1 MSSASRQHK
10 KKKNKFGATSPP
22 FIDYLKEI
30 LRRYPDGGQI
40 LKELI
45 QNADDAGA
53 SRVVFIHDERH
64 YETQSLWT
72 EELGKYQGPALYAFN
87 DAAFTEEDWEGIQ
100 RVGRSIKQ
108 DDPTKVGRFGI
119 GFNSV
124 YHITDLPCVFSSE
137 HLAIFDPQK
146 KMFGDDEEGYRWSL
160 NDEEDRKSLL
170 NLRDQ
175 FQPFQNVVSH
185 VDSCSWEKVI
195 SEEQYFKGTLF
206 RFPLRNEASEISDNL
221 YDSSKVTQLF
231 DSFIADADIS
241 LLFLRNVS
249 SITLL
254 HIDTNGFCNNRL
266 KVSASN
272 QFNNDLSHVK
282 QESFDRKTCFKT
294 VSHIPHQME
303 GTRSQW
309 LVTSC
314 LLKHGYKPEIDSLAS
329 KLSFY
334 PQVDAAFRIDE
345 DRSHCNGRLS
355 CFLPLPNNE
364 SNKTGLPIH
373 INACFGLTD
382 NRRFIKWQEE
392 DQKNDESAK
401 WNELLIKDILPHVY
415 LMMILD
421 AIQLS
426 RNSTLPA
433 ATVYNLWPDL
443 SKTVHK
449 DRWHEVATDTL
460 KGLFEYKIFHLA
472 KDEKIW
478 VSPSEAVFPVNNICS
493 DTMSAVSRLLIAE
506 GENLVTV
513 PEHVLKDVPEIFPE
527 IDKLTWVSP
536 SYVRNVLHR
545 SKAENLSKDDR
556 YSLLELALS
565 DEKYTEL
572 QGLKLLPLSDGT
584 FTSFS
589 NEEQNTVLIDNEKFS
604 RTLLPFSTERFIPN
618 DLSYVCIMQLMKL
631 ATKSTYNIINLNA
644 NHVVALTKK
653 HLPMDWK
660 VTQDH
665 VTWNTEDDHHPPKS
679 WLSEFWKFLR
689 TEWNELNDF
698 IDIPLIPLEPLQSS
712 GNSILLA
719 RLQRNTT
726 LIFQSSGVSSL
737 SDHVQNV
744 LRMVGCTVIKRDECL
759 RHHDIERYVL
769 PASPRSVLQVFV
781 NSHRDQVIKGIDSG
795 SSREKEELKVYLS
808 SLDSLSNAER
818 NLLSMLPIFRMMSG
832 KYVAVQ
838 SKQAVVSTTK
848 PAIPDDLPMPETIVQ
863 CANEADRRL
872 LTLLNIE
879 LLDAAKLAVRL
890 VDCIEAAFFQK
901 GEEQTVM
908 TWILNNGSILL
919 SQSKQLLMKTK
930 NLKFIETTHGE
941 RKQASD
947 VFDPRN
953 RIFQDLFEADFFP
966 SPIYTK
972 TQEMLQSLKS
982 IGLKTEQKDIS
993 TENTL
998 QVINHVEKL
1007 HVHSPDKAFKKA
1019 HTLVR
1024 VLNENDFLSK
1034 FTKAQIEELK
1044 QRQWVPCEN
1053 PKFLNGSICRN
1064 HKRGLYKP
1072 TDVRDS
1078 KYSSIVG
1085 YVMPLT
1091 SELTGHVCKNLG
1103 LHEPP
1108 PAEKVLENLS
1118 ALRSMANPNSDFQF
1132 KTELH
1137 NIYKFMQD
1145 NMRNFTDLIDSKGI
1159 PWIWNNSEFVC
1170 PGDIVLAYPPELD
1183 LSPYI
1188 KKVPEEFLQYEILL
1202 TKFGVKKTLS
1212 DAEIEDILH
1221 DIKQRIDCRDPSH
1234 GDLTELK
1241 VSVAILD
1248 WMRKNEKL
1256 LKDTTPVP
1264 VVAQSHNF
1272 TLQAL
1277 SKTVFCDI
1285 SAEGLD
1291 DLIQDDEEFYVI
1303 HEEVLPI
1310 TAKWLKVPFLSTRI
1324 LKPQLIQAEEDSF
1337 GIEQCGQSEPIT
1349 QRIKNILKEYD
1360 EESDIFKELL
1370 QNAEDAGATTCKF
1383 LLDFRK
1389 HKDPPETLFDHGMA
1403 LCNGPCLW
1411 IFNNELFSEE
1421 DWRNIVKVG
1430 SASKEKKVEMIGKFG
1445 LGFNAVYHVSD
1456 IPSILSGKSLLIL
1469 DPNVSHLEKHILSYG
1484 NPGIKLDPFQERL
1497 FKRFPGQ
1504 LKSYEGIFDCDL
1516 SVENSKKAYNGTL
1529 IKLPFRTL
1537 EEANKS
1543 EISSKVFDE
1552 ERIRSF
1558 INHLTDNSQTHLLFL
1573 KSIRSMS
1580 LQIIPENAPTPP
1592 RNNQIQT
1599 TLKISREVMNSF
1611 AVSNDTLLQEIENT
1625 FGNSDIKCLNIIDVK
1640 RAHIVKIVQENSDKS
1655 LTQYWL
1661 LYSCFGTQESLQMYQ
1676 RRTEQDHVFSFPIGG
1691 IAVPLHKE
1699 AKTNTWSPDESLFGQ
1714 AFCFLPLS
1722 VDTGLPVHVNGT
1734 FAVTSNRKSLWEK
1747 GVKSEWNK
1755 ALMKDA
1761 VTSAYITTLLEL
1773 KKMAQNGHIQ
1783 NYSFHTF
1790 WPNIET
1796 VSKAFLPMVE
1806 SFYSAVVENANGKS
1820 LELFSNGHNWCSID
1834 NVRFLNPKIEQSRV
1848 IGDIAMKVF
1857 LSLGASYSSV
1867 VSLPSWVRQSFIDC
1881 GFEPEIKQR
1890 TINWPEFYYIV
1901 FENLSSVDTHSRNT
1915 LVLNAIHLNDP
1926 AVDDLLK
1933 SYPCIPTQSCKKL
1946 QLIKRLVNPSGKIAC
1961 LYELKEGRFL
1971 AGTENDFLLPKIIQR
1986 LSELGMLSDHLPV
1999 EDIIER
2005 AAKISSVWQ
2014 QDQSEYRKRLQCLL
2028 ESMKD
2033 SSEDVNSLHWHTL
2046 SQIPFLPALV
2056 PLVQQNMNTTVL
2068 KKPSEVY
2075 DDSCRNL
2082 VSMTEF
2088 TVDHSK
2094 LQKYNY
2100 DPVLQKLGV
2109 LTNPPVETVLQQ
2121 LLKAHQHC
2129 NAFQK
2134 TTLFNM
2140 AHSCYEYLNNY
2151 LFEQKNPNPII
2162 EHAKS
2167 FPFIFIED
2175 HFVNVRSVAK
2185 SEEFEEKP
2193 YLYVLPVIFYKFERL
2208 WHYLGIKKHFTKEQF
2223 VSALNEIKALNGSQP
2238 LSMSDLHKCVTIL
2251 IKGLYKIK
2259 EEKLTNCLI
2268 PDKRGVLTS
2277 SKELRFNDS
2286 PWMPVSAGVKLVHDL
2301 ISRSVACH
2309 FGVMTTRH
2317 HTLKNHLV
2325 GEFSFHVQEFGQ
2337 TEKLTVRIKNIID
2350 AYPSKKDILKELIQN
2365 ADDAEATEIH
2375 FVWDKRKHKT
2385 EKIFGKKWELVQ
2397 GPALCVYNNRTFT
2410 DDDLQGIQQLGEGG
2424 KHGSLGRT
2432 GKYGLG
2438 FNSVYHLTDCPS
2450 ILTGDKLLCISDPN
2464 LKYVEHATKQSP
2476 GCKFSMEDE
2485 FKKSFEDV
2493 YHTFLPEMFALN
2505 SGTMFRLPLRTEKMA
2520 EKSEISRHAVTDR
2533 DMEELKSALTEDPEG
2548 LILFL
2553 KHITKIQFLEIS
2565 EDGTQTKCLFGVEK
2579 TYPEKSMES
2588 KENFH
2593 SHVRESLMSGTAEP
2607 CKTIYIMKISSG
2619 NNQSQWVIA
2628 ESFGFSKQIHER
2640 KNKQDHFKVPQ
2651 AALAACWESS
2661 FNHTFTGR
2669 AFCCLPLPGETGLP
2683 VHVNANFEVD
2693 SSRRDLWKED
2703 GNSLKTE
2710 WNQSLKI
2717 NIISPLY
2724 ADLLLRLCSVIK
2736 KDTPTTLVFL
2746 KSQLETSFLNYFPCI
2761 SQKVDKVWHEMIH
2774 EVYRSIS
2781 RCDLPVI
2788 PTVHAVSVESS
2799 HLSLQ
2804 KYTVTWCS
2812 PSDPHSADCPYF
2824 STDDHEGIFEILDD
2838 IAMKLVPN
2846 TCKVNEIKKTFKSAG
2861 VNVTEVSPSTV
2872 INFLKQ
2878 RSLNDPSETTSGLP
2892 LPISQTLIKNKRRC
2906 SKLLSFCLTNA
2917 NEKNVH
2923 YLNGLPLLLT
2933 EDQVLR
2939 VFDSKSPKL
2948 ISRFSSL
2955 FQGHHKLFADNEVIR
2970 NHIQILQKGNYI
2982 KGLTIAM
2989 AAQYLKGK
2997 LEQLL
3002 SQSLPDQRCQLY
3014 KAETET
3020 VKWLKTLWSF
3030 FEDQEQFYQNENMN
3044 VYSEIKKHF
3053 DDSPILP
3060 VICPSQNNTHF
3071 LQTMGNVSKVILKP
3085 DEKIAS
3091 ILLKLGFMKLNISF
3105 FIDFKDLLFKYMN
3118 PELLQTR
3125 DSSAVLEEVC
3135 HVPHSQFEKLSTDE
3149 CVDLQRFLQNG
3160 IRDSNKRSRHVG
3172 MLKSLPLFESIT
3184 GKKERIDLH
3193 RMIFI
3198 LNTEH
3203 QNDFPNL
3210 YHVDGCD
3217 CIFLKHSWIN
3227 LELSEILSIRILDDL
3242 EFCVRFI
3249 LPSVHIMKEAKLLD
3263 FMRLLVKFRPV
3274 DCRIVSALR
3283 DVRFIRDI
3291 HGSLQVAS
3299 YFYDYS
3305 VPLYRV
3311 MLPKERFVPKKFWDN
3326 FQGKLIEA
3334 HHLLKDLGLKHEVSD
3349 EQIIQFS
3356 KQIESET
3363 RGNTPLDVLK
3373 ERSNLLFR
3381 IVLSK
3386 SNHKNSNLLNRVAN
3400 IKFIFPVQIQKTL
3413 CDYHKAFAQERE
3425 VVAISG
3431 SLINR
3436 DSDHHYL
3443 IWTSMPILPS
3453 EHFSPHLIM
3462 KLKDVGALETPPL
3475 GQIAANLKNI
3485 CTSQC
3490 HTDTLLETR
3499 NKVFS
3504 KSYAYLQSI
3513 NFDASLFSDLPI
3525 ILVENRTKLVKAKQT
3540 ALVINDDLEFRP
3552 YLYRIPSK
3560 YMKYEDFFRKIG
3572 VKERP
3577 TVNQYITVL
3586 QEIYSD
3592 SSDKES
3598 LQPNQQKAVKRVVQ
3612 QLFCLL
3618 KEEQNKTSFRNNP
3631 LYLPSTDG
3639 RLYESNTLFFNDTV
3653 FQPARLEGPLETKLK
3668 LLEKLNCCH
3677 LGSDHYEHQTLLQ
3690 LLPQQVRPKL
3700 LSDVVSENLEET
3712 SVQYCD
3718 EGGCEFSGWFD
3729 KHLSSAAFLHG
3740 LVCLIREDSK
3750 GGISQSKAA
3759 GKCEEIFSKIQII
3772 CCKTLQTKLLLNHEP
3787 IEGSKFE
3794 TDVYVKRRKD
3804 GCNFYL
3810 KHNDDMVPKVVN
3822 EVNMCLTKEI
3832 NALLKNCL
3840 TTSSLPVLG
3849 HLLLCDNMKDVEKTL
3864 ANHGIHNSG
3873 LEEGHDALPK
3883 PGCLIP
3889 EEWHDCLDMN
3899 FLNNFESGEYV
3910 GFSKDEFGEYFYAIV
3925 INRLDDPLGQIRQF
3939 PARYKIQVGIDD
3951 FIEVS
3956 SLDLYQFKREKKATV
3971 STRSTFTDIERL
3983 LASRPPPNTGSTCTA
3998 IKRLLASRPPPNTGS
4013 TCTAIEHLLASR
4025 PPPNTGST
4033 CTDIE
4038 RLLLSRPPPKTFFP
4052 GTFEEIKR
4060 EIDRS
4065 LNEIWNMSN
4074 EDKQKAIKRLYLRW
4088 HPDKNPGNEELAH
4101 EAFKYLQKRIEEL
4114 QKGKPAHS
4122 TSSTWRDFRD
4132 FYDTWN
4138 TEAGRHRRGRERF
4151 YQNYSRRHY
4160 NFWSYHRETPRP
4172 NRGEA
4177 KRWYEQA
4184 QCDIRAA
4191 HNDTGGDCSEWSLFK
4206 VHQAVEKALIAA
4218 MYRRSGEHPKNC
4230 SITSLAQQV
4239 SHYSSQLTDLPNTVR
4254 QLTELGVDGKKTQ
4267 YPNYHQFPHIPN
4279 KQFSVDNARSA
4290 LDIATKLL
4298 EKIEEYIS

>member
-1 MSSASRQHK
+1 M
-10 KKKNKFGATSPP
+10 
-22 FIDYLKEI
+22 
-30 LRRYPDGGQI
+30 
-40 LKELI
+40 
-45 QNADDAGA
+45 
-53 SRVVFIHDERH
+53 RH
-64 YETQSLWT
+64 LTI
-72 EELGKYQGPALYAFN
+72 GPALYAFN
-87 DAAFTEEDWEGIQ
+87 DAAFTKKDWEGIQ

-146 KMFGDDEEGYRWSL
+146 KMFGEDEEGYRWSL
-160 NDEEDRKSLL
+160 NDEEDRESLL

-175 FQPFQNVVSH
+175 FQPFQSVVSQ
-185 VDSCSWEKVI
+185 VNSCSWEKVI

-221 YDSSKVTQLF
+221 YDSKKVTQLF

-254 HIDTNGFCNNRL
+254 HIDTKGFCNNRL
-266 KVSASN
+266 KVSVSLKQH
-272 QFNNDLSHVK
+272 QFDTDLSHVK
-282 QESFDRKTCFKT
+282 QESFDKKTCFKT
-294 VSHIPHQME
+294 VSHISHQME
-303 GTRSQW
+303 ETKSQW
-309 LVTSC
+309 LVTTC

-329 KLSFY
+329 KLNFCS
-334 PQVDAAFRIDE
+334 QADAAFRLDE
-345 DRSHCNGRLS
+345 DRSLCNGRLS

-401 WNELLIKDILPHVY
+401 WNELLVKDILPHVY

-426 RNSTLPA
+426 QKSTLSA

-460 KGLFEYKIFHLA
+460 NGLIEYKIFHLA
-472 KDEKIW
+472 KDKKIW
-478 VSPSEAVFPVNNICS
+478 VSPSDAVFPVNNICS

-506 GENLVTV
+506 GENLVTL
-513 PEHVLKDVPEIFPE
+513 PEHVLKDVQEIFPE
-527 IDKLTWVSP
+527 SDTLTWVTP
-536 SYVRNVLHR
+536 SYVRDVLHR
-545 SKAENLSKDDR
+545 SKVGNLSKDDK
-556 YSLLELALS
+556 YSLLEFALS

-589 NEEQNTVLIDNEKFS
+589 NRVQDTVLIDNEKFP
-604 RTLLPFSTERFIPN
+604 RTLLPFCKERFLPN
-618 DLSYVCIMQLMKL
+618 DLSHFCTMQLRKL
-631 ATKSTYNIINLNA
+631 STQSTYNIINLDA
-644 NHVVALTKK
+644 EHVVALTKK

-660 VTQDH
+660 VSQGY
-665 VTWNTEDDHHPPKS
+665 VTWKTAEDHHPPKS
-679 WLSEFWKFLR
+679 WLAEFWKFLS
-689 TEWNELNDF
+689 TELIELNSF
-698 IDIPLIPLEPLQSS
+698 IDVPLIPLEPLQSS
-712 GNSILLA
+712 GSSVLLA
-719 RLQRNTT
+719 RFQNNTT
-726 LIFQSSGVSSL
+726 LIFQSSTASSL
-737 SDHVQNV
+737 SNHVQKV
-744 LRMVGCTVIKRDECL
+744 LRMVGCTVIKRDGCL
-759 RHHDIERYVL
+759 KHHDIERYVL

-781 NSHRDQVIKGIDSG
+781 NSHRDQVIKGIASA
-795 SSREKEELKVYLS
+795 SSPEKEELKMYLS
-808 SLDSLSNAER
+808 SLNSLSNAEK

-838 SKQAVVSTTK
+838 SKQAVVSTTN
-848 PAIPDDLPMPETIVQ
+848 PAIPKDLPMPETIVQ

-872 LTLLNIE
+872 LSLLNIE
-879 LLDAAKLAVRL
+879 LLDAAKVAVRL
-890 VDCIEAAFFQK
+890 VDCIERASFK
-901 GEEQTVM
+901 KNEEQTVI
-908 TWILNNGSILL
+908 TWILNNGNILL
-919 SQSKQLLMKTK
+919 SQNEQLLTKTK
-930 NLKFIETTHGE
+930 SLKFIETTHGE
-941 RKQASD
+941 NKQASN

-953 RIFQDLFEADFFP
+953 RTFQDLFEADFFP
-966 SPIYTK
+966 PPIYTK
-972 TQEMLQSLKS
+972 TQEMLQSLQRL
-982 IGLKTEQKDIS
+982 GLKTEQKEIS
-993 TENTL
+993 TENIL
-998 QVINHVEKL
+998 QVINHIEEL
-1007 HVHSPDKAFKKA
+1007 CDHSPDKAFKKA

-1024 VLNENDFLSK
+1024 VLNENNFLSK

-1044 QRQWVPCEN
+1044 QRQWVPCQN
-1053 PKFLNGSICRN
+1053 PKYLNGSICKN
-1064 HKRGLYKP
+1064 PNRGLYKP
-1072 TDVRDS
+1072 AEVRDS

-1103 LHEPP
+1103 LYDPP
-1108 PAEKVLENLS
+1108 PAEKVLENLT
-1118 ALRSMANPNSDFQF
+1118 AMRSMVSPNSDFQF
-1132 KTELH
+1132 KTKLH
-1137 NIYKFMQD
+1137 NIYTFMQD
-1145 NMRNFTDLIDSKGI
+1145 NMRNFTNLLDTKSI
-1159 PWIWNNSEFVC
+1159 PWIWNKSEFVC

-1188 KKVPEEFLQYEILL
+1188 KKVPEEFLQYENLL

-1212 DAEIEDILH
+1212 DEEIEDILQ
-1221 DIKQRIDCRDPSH
+1221 DIKQRIDCRYPLH
-1234 GDLTELK
+1234 GNLTELK
-1241 VSVAILD
+1241 VSIAILD

-1256 LKDTTPVP
+1256 LKDSTPVP
-1264 VVAQSHNF
+1264 VKTQNQNF
-1272 TLQAL
+1272 TLQSL

-1285 SAEGLD
+1285 SADGLD
-1291 DLIQDDEEFYVI
+1291 DLKQDNEEFYVI

-1310 TAKWLKVPFLSTRI
+1310 TARWLKVPFLSTRI
-1324 LKPQLIQAEEDSF
+1324 LKPQFIQAEQDSF

-1370 QNAEDAGATTCKF
+1370 QNAEDARATMCKF

-1389 HKDPPETLFDHGMA
+1389 HKDPPDTLFDDGMA

-1430 SASKEKKVEMIGKFG
+1430 SASKENKVEMIGKFG

-1469 DPNVSHLEKHILSYG
+1469 DPNVTHLEKHILSKG

-1497 FKRFPGQ
+1497 YKRFPGQ
-1504 LKSYEGIFDCDL
+1504 FKSYEGIFDCDL
-1516 SVENSKKAYNGTL
+1516 SVQNSKKAYNGTL
-1529 IKLPFRTL
+1529 IKLPFRTV

-1543 EISSKVFDE
+1543 EISSKVYDE

-1558 INHLTDNSQTHLLFL
+1558 KNHLTDNSQTHLLFL
-1573 KSIRSMS
+1573 KSITSLS
-1580 LQIIPENAPTPP
+1580 LQIVPENASTPP
-1592 RNNQIQT
+1592 WNDEIQT
-1599 TLKISREVMNSF
+1599 LLKISREVMNSF
-1611 AVSNDTLLQEIENT
+1611 PVSNDTCLQEIENT
-1625 FGNSDIKCLNIIDVK
+1625 FRNGDIKCHNITEVSN
-1640 RAHIVKIVQENSDKS
+1640 AHIVKIVQEHSEKS

-1661 LYSCFGTQESLQMYQ
+1661 LYSCFGTQESLQMFQ
-1676 RRTEQDHVFSFPIGG
+1676 RRNEQEHVFSFPIGG
-1691 IAVPLHKE
+1691 IAVPLHRE
-1699 AKTNTWSPDESLFGQ
+1699 VKTNAWSPDENLFGQ

-1722 VDTGLPVHVNGT
+1722 IGTGLPVHVNGN

-1755 ALMKDA
+1755 ALLKDA

-1773 KKMAQNGHIQ
+1773 KKMSQNGHIQ

-1790 WPNIET
+1790 WPNTQT

-1806 SFYSAVVENANGKS
+1806 SFYSALVQNANGKS
-1820 LELFSNGHNWCSID
+1820 LELFSNGQIWCSMD
-1834 NVRFLNPKIEQSRV
+1834 KVRFLHQKIEGNQV
-1848 IGDIAMKVF
+1848 IRDIAMKVL

-1867 VSLPSWVRQSFIDC
+1867 VSLPSWVRQSLIDC
-1881 GFEPEIKQR
+1881 GFKTEIKQR
-1890 TINWPEFYYIV
+1890 TINWPEFYNII
-1901 FENLSSVDTHSRNT
+1901 FKNLSAVNTQSRNT
-1915 LVLNAIHLNDP
+1915 LVLNAIDLNDA

-1946 QLIKRLVNPSGKIAC
+1946 QFIKRLVNPSGKVAC

-1971 AGTENDFLLPKIIQR
+1971 EGTANDFLSPKRIQR
-1986 LSELGMLSDHLPV
+1986 LSDLGMLSDRLPL

-2005 AAKISSVWQ
+2005 AGKISSVWQ
-2014 QDQSEYRKRLQCLL
+2014 QDKSKCHKHLQCLL

-2033 SSEDVNSLHWHTL
+2033 SSEDVNSLHWQTL

-2056 PLVQQNMNTTVL
+2056 PLVQQNKKATVL

-2075 DDSCRNL
+2075 SDICHNL
-2082 VSMTEF
+2082 VSLTGF
-2088 TVDHSK
+2088 TVDHSN
-2094 LQKYNY
+2094 LQIHNY
-2100 DPVLQKLGV
+2100 VPVLQKLRV
-2109 LTNPPVETVLQQ
+2109 LTNPPVETVLHQ

-2129 NAFQK
+2129 NAFEK
-2134 TTLFNM
+2134 TTLFSI
-2140 AHSCYEYLNNY
+2140 AQSCYEYLNDY
-2151 LFEQKNPNPII
+2151 LLEQKDPNPII
-2162 EHAKS
+2162 GHAKS

-2175 HFVNVRSVAK
+2175 HFVNVRSVARSK
-2185 SEEFEEKP
+2185 EFEEKP
-2193 YLYVLPVIFYKFERL
+2193 YLYVLPVIFSKFERL
-2208 WHYLGIKKHFTKEQF
+2208 WDCLGVNKHFTKEQF
-2223 VSALNEIKALNGSQP
+2223 VAALNEIKALYGSQP

-2251 IKGLYKIK
+2251 MKGLYKIK
-2259 EEKLTNCLI
+2259 DEKLTNCLI

-2277 SKELRFNDS
+2277 SRELRFNDS
-2286 PWMPVSAGVKLVHDL
+2286 PWMPVSAGVKLTHDL
-2301 ISRSVACH
+2301 IPRSVACH

-2317 HTLKNHLV
+2317 HTLKSHLV
-2325 GEFSFHVQEFGQ
+2325 SGFSLHAEEFGQ
-2337 TEKLTVRIKNIID
+2337 SEKLTVRIKNIID

-2365 ADDAEATEIH
+2365 ADDAQATEIH
-2375 FVWDKRKHKT
+2375 FVWDKRRHKT

-2397 GPALCVYNNRTFT
+2397 GPALCVYNNRTFS
-2410 DDDLQGIQQLGEGG
+2410 DADMKGIQHLGEGG
-2424 KHGSLGRT
+2424 KHGTLGRT

-2450 ILTGDKLLCISDPN
+2450 ILTGDKWLCISDPN
-2464 LKYVEHATKQSP
+2464 LKYVEGITKQSP
-2476 GCKFSMEDE
+2476 GCMFSIDDE
-2485 FKKSFEDV
+2485 LKTSFEDV

-2520 EKSEISRHAVTDR
+2520 ETSEISRHTVTDH
-2533 DMEELKSALTEDPEG
+2533 DMKELCCALTEDAEG
-2548 LILFL
+2548 LIVFL

-2565 EDGTQTKCLFGVEK
+2565 ENGKEK
-2579 TYPEKSMES
+2579 KSYFLIEKKYTEKSMVS

-2593 SHVRESLMSGTAEP
+2593 RHVRESLMSGTAEP
-2607 CKTIYIMKISSG
+2607 CTSIYGMQLSSG
-2619 NNQSQWVIA
+2619 NKQSQWVIA
-2628 ESFGFSKQIHER
+2628 ESFGFSKQIDEQ
-2640 KNKQDHFKVPQ
+2640 KNKQDHFKVPE
-2651 AALAACWESS
+2651 AALAACWKSS
-2661 FNHTFTGR
+2661 FNPTFTGR
-2669 AFCCLPLPGETGLP
+2669 AFCSLPLPGQTGLP

-2703 GNSLKTE
+2703 GDSLKTE
-2710 WNQSLKI
+2710 WNQSLKV

-2724 ADLLLRLCSVIK
+2724 ADLLLRLCSVMK
-2736 KDTPTTLVFL
+2736 KDTPAALVFL
-2746 KSQLETSFLNYFPCI
+2746 KSQLESSCLNYFPCI
-2761 SQKVDKVWHEMIH
+2761 SPGVDKVWHEMIH
-2774 EVYRSIS
+2774 EVYKSIGQ
-2781 RCDLPVI
+2781 RDLPVI
-2788 PTVHAVSVESS
+2788 PTVHAVSESS

-2812 PSDPHSADCPYF
+2812 PSKPHSENCPYF
-2824 STDDHEGIFEILDD
+2824 TSNENDRIFEILDD
-2838 IAMKLVPN
+2838 VGMKLVPN
-2846 TCKVNEIKKTFKSAG
+2846 SYKMHEIKDNFKSAG
-2861 VNVTEVSPSTV
+2861 VNVTEVSASTV
-2872 INFLKQ
+2872 MNFLKQ
-2878 RSLNDPSETTSGLP
+2878 RSLNDPSQTTSDLP
-2892 LPISQTLIKNKRRC
+2892 LPINQTWIKDKKRC

-2917 NEKNVH
+2917 DEKNVH
-2923 YLNGLPLLLT
+2923 DINGLPLLLT
-2933 EDQVLR
+2933 QDQMLR

-2955 FQGHHKLFADNEVIR
+2955 FQGHQEMFADGDVNRDHV
-2970 NHIQILQKGNYI
+2970 QILHKGKFI
-2982 KGLTIAM
+2982 KDLTIDI
-2989 AAQYLKGK
+2989 AATYLKPE
-2997 LEQLL
+2997 LTELL
-3002 SQSLPDQRCQLY
+3002 SQSLPDQMCQLF

-3020 VKWLKTLWSF
+3020 IKWLKTLWRF
-3030 FEDQEQFYQNENMN
+3030 FDDQEKSYQNESLN
-3044 VYSEIKKHF
+3044 VFSEIKKHF
-3053 DDSPILP
+3053 ENSPILP
-3060 VICPSQNNTHF
+3060 VICPSLNNTCF
-3071 LQTMGNVSKVILKP
+3071 LQTMGNISKVIQYQN
-3085 DEKIAS
+3085 EKIAS
-3091 ILLKLGFMKLNISF
+3091 ILIKLGFMKLDLSF
-3105 FIDFKDLLFKYMN
+3105 FSDLTLEFRLKYIH
-3118 PELLQTR
+3118 PELLQTG
-3125 DSSAVLEEVC
+3125 DSSAVLGQVY
-3135 HVPHSQFEKLSTDE
+3135 HVSHSQFEKLSKEE
-3149 CVDLQRFLQNG
+3149 CVDLQCFLQHG
-3160 IRDSNKRSRHVG
+3160 IRDSNNKSQHVW

-3184 GKKERIDLH
+3184 GKRKKIDSH

-3198 LNTEH
+3198 LNSLHYT
-3203 QNDFPNL
+3203 DFPKL
-3210 YHVDGCD
+3210 YQVEGCD
-3217 CIFLKHSWIN
+3217 SIFLKHTWVN
-3227 LELSEILSIRILDDL
+3227 LELAERLNIQILNNL
-3242 EFCVRFI
+3242 EFCVQFI
-3249 LPSVHIMKEAKLLD
+3249 LPSVHMMKEAKLLD
-3263 FMRLLVKFRPV
+3263 LMQLLVELGPV
-3274 DCRIVSALR
+3274 DPRVVSALR

-3299 YFYDYS
+3299 YFYDDS
-3305 VPLYRV
+3305 VSLYRV
-3311 MLPKERFVPKKFWDN
+3311 MLPKERFVAETFWEIFRN
-3326 FQGKLIEA
+3326 KHTEA
-3334 HHLLKDLGLKHEVSD
+3334 RRLLKDLGLKHEVSD
-3349 EQIIQFS
+3349 EEIIQFA

-3363 RGNTPLDVLK
+3363 RGDTPLDVLK
-3373 ERSNLLFR
+3373 ERSKLMFR
-3381 IVLSK
+3381 TVFSK
-3386 SNHKNSNLLNRVAN
+3386 SNDKNSNLLNSVAN
-3400 IKFIFPVQIQKTL
+3400 VKFIFPIQIQQTL
-3413 CDYHKAFAQERE
+3413 CDYHKAFTQERE

-3453 EHFSPHLIM
+3453 ERCSPHLIKKM
-3462 KLKDVGALETPPL
+3462 KDAGAFEAPPPE
-3475 GQIAANLKNI
+3475 QIAANLKNI

-3490 HTDTLLETR
+3490 HSDRLLETR
-3499 NKVFS
+3499 EKVFS

-3513 NFDASLFSDLPI
+3513 NFDGSLFSDLPI
-3525 ILVENRTKLVKAKQT
+3525 ILVENGSELVKAKQT
-3540 ALVINDDLEFRP
+3540 ALVLNDALEFRP
-3552 YLYRIPSK
+3552 YLHRIPSNYTK
-3560 YMKYEDFFRKIG
+3560 FEDFFKKIG

-3577 TVNQYITVL
+3577 TVDQYITVL

-3592 SSDKES
+3592 SSDKDS
-3598 LQPNQQKAVKRVVQ
+3598 LQANQQKAVKRVVQ

-3618 KEEQNKTSFRNNP
+3618 KEEQDKTFFQNDI

-3668 LLEKLNCCH
+3668 LLQKLNCCH
-3677 LGSDHYEHQTLLQ
+3677 LGDDHYEHQTLLQ
-3690 LLPQQVRPKL
+3690 LLPQQVRPKF
-3700 LSDVVSENLEET
+3700 LSDVISENLEGA

-3718 EGGCEFSGWFD
+3718 DGECEFSGWFD

-3750 GGISQSKAA
+3750 GEVSQSEAA

-3772 CCKTLQTKLLLNHEP
+3772 CCKTLQTELLLKQEP
-3787 IEGSKFE
+3787 LEGSKAE
-3794 TDVYVKRRKD
+3794 TGVYVKKQKD
-3804 GCNFYL
+3804 GCSFYL
-3810 KHNDDMVPKVVN
+3810 KHNDDMAFKVVN

-3840 TTSSLPVLG
+3840 TISSLLVLG
-3849 HLLLCDNMKDVEKTL
+3849 QLLLCDNMEDIEKTL

-3873 LEEGHDALPK
+3873 HKEEGHGALPK
-3883 PGCLIP
+3883 PGCRIP

-3910 GFSKDEFGEYFYAIV
+3910 GFSKDESGEYFYAIV

-3939 PARYKIQVGIDD
+3939 PVRYKIQVGSDD

-3971 STRSTFTDIERL
+3971 ST
-3983 LASRPPPNTGSTCTA
+3983 
-3998 IKRLLASRPPPNTGS
+3998 
-4013 TCTAIEHLLASR
+4013 
-4025 PPPNTGST
+4025 GST

-4038 RLLLSRPPPKTFFP
+4038 RLLTSRPPPKTVFP
-4052 GTFEEIKR
+4052 ETFEEIKR
-4060 EIDRS
+4060 EIDQS

-4074 EDKQKAIKRLYLRW
+4074 EDKQKALKRLYLCW
-4088 HPDKNPGNEELAH
+4088 HPDKNPDNEELAN
-4101 EAFKYLQKRIEEL
+4101 EAFKYLQNRIEEL
-4114 QKGKPAHS
+4114 QQGKTAHN
-4122 TSSTWRDFRD
+4122 TSSSWRDFRD

-4138 TEAGRHRRGRERF
+4138 TEARSHRRGRERF

-4177 KRWYEQA
+4177 KRWFEQA

-4191 HNDTGGDCSEWSLFK
+4191 HNDTGGDCSEWCLFK

-4218 MYRRSGEHPKNC
+4218 MYRRSGQHPNNC

-4239 SHYSSQLTDLPNTVR
+4239 SHYSSQLTSLPNTVR

-4267 YPNYHQFPHIPN
+4267 YPNHHQFPHIPN
-4279 KQFSVDNARSA
+4279 QQFSRNNARQA

-4298 EKIEEYIS
+4298 EKIEEYIK

>member
-1 MSSASRQHK
+1 MSSASKQKR
-10 KKKNKFGATSPP
+10 KKNKFGATSPP

-64 YETQSLWT
+64 YGTQSLWT

-160 NDEEDRKSLL
+160 DDEEDRERLL

-175 FQPFQNVVSH
+175 FQSFQNVVSQ
-185 VDSCSWEKVI
+185 VNSCSWEKVI

-221 YDSSKVTQLF
+221 YDSTKVTQLF

-249 SITLL
+249 SITLM
-254 HIDTNGFCNNRL
+254 HIDTDGFCHNRL

-272 QFNNDLSHVK
+272 QFDNDLSHVK
-282 QESFDRKTCFKT
+282 QESLDRKTCFRT

-303 GTRSQW
+303 ETRSQW

-345 DRSHCNGRLS
+345 DRSLCNGRLS
-355 CFLPLPNNE
+355 CFLPLPNND

-460 KGLFEYKIFHLA
+460 KGLIEYKIFHLA

-478 VSPSEAVFPVNNICS
+478 VSPSDAVFPVNNLCC
-493 DTMSAVSRLLIAE
+493 DTMSAISRLLIAE

-513 PEHVLKDVPEIFPE
+513 PEHILKDVQEIFPE
-527 IDKLTWVSP
+527 NDTLTWMTP

-545 SKAENLSKDDR
+545 SEAENLSKDDR
-556 YSLLELALS
+556 YSLLEFALS

-589 NEEQNTVLIDNEKFS
+589 NEVQNTVLIDNEKFP
-604 RTLLPFSTERFIPN
+604 RTLLPFCKERFIPN
-618 DLSYVCIMQLMKL
+618 DLSHVCTMQLRKL
-631 ATKSTYNIINLNA
+631 ATKSTYNIIDLDA

-660 VTQDH
+660 VTQGH
-665 VTWNTEDDHHPPKS
+665 VTWKTAEDHHPPKS
-679 WLSEFWKFLR
+679 WLTEFWKFLS
-689 TEWNELNDF
+689 TEWNELNYF
-698 IDIPLIPLEPLQSS
+698 IGMPLIPLEPLQSS
-712 GNSILLA
+712 GNSVLLA
-719 RLQRNTT
+719 RLQSNTT
-726 LIFQSSGVSSL
+726 LIFQSSTASSL
-737 SDHVQNV
+737 SDHVQKV
-744 LRMVGCTVIKRDECL
+744 LGMVGCTVIKRDECL

-781 NSHRDQVIKGIDSG
+781 NSHIDQVIKGIASA
-795 SSREKEELKVYLS
+795 SSNEKEKLKVYLS
-808 SLDSLSNAER
+808 SLDSLLNAEKI
-818 NLLSMLPIFRMMSG
+818 LLPMLPIFRMMSG
-832 KYVAVQ
+832 KYVEVQ
-838 SKQAVVSTTK
+838 SKQAVISTSK
-848 PAIPDDLPMPETIVQ
+848 PAIPNDLPMPETIVK
-863 CANEADRRL
+863 CANKADHRL

-879 LLDAAKLAVRL
+879 LLDAAKLAVLL
-890 VDCIEAAFFQK
+890 VDCIETASFKK

-908 TWILNNGSILL
+908 TWILTNGSLLL
-919 SQSKQLLMKTK
+919 SQSDQLLMKTK
-930 NLKFIETTHGE
+930 SLKFIETTHGE
-941 RKQASD
+941 QKHASD

-953 RIFQDLFEADFFP
+953 KTFQDLFEADFFP
-966 SPIYTK
+966 PLIYTK
-972 TQEMLQSLKS
+972 TQKMLQSLQRL
-982 IGLKTEQKDIS
+982 GLRTEPKEIL
-993 TENTL
+993 TAEIL
-998 QVINHVEKL
+998 QVINHIEKL
-1007 HVHSPDKAFKKA
+1007 YVHTPDKALKKA

-1044 QRQWVPCEN
+1044 QKQWVPCKN
-1053 PKFLNGSICRN
+1053 PKFLNGRICRN
-1064 HKRGLYKP
+1064 IKKGLYKP
-1072 TDVRDS
+1072 AEVRDS

-1091 SELTGHVCKNLG
+1091 SEITGHVCKNLA

-1108 PAEKVLENLS
+1108 PAEKVWENLS
-1118 ALRSMANPNSDFQF
+1118 ALRSMVDPNSDFQL
-1132 KTELH
+1132 KTKLH
-1137 NIYKFMQD
+1137 SIYKFMQD
-1145 NMRNFTDLIDSKGI
+1145 NMRNFTDLMDTKII
-1159 PWIWNNSEFVC
+1159 PWIWIKSEFVC

-1188 KKVPEEFLQYEILL
+1188 KKVPEEFLQYENLL
-1202 TKFGVKKTLS
+1202 TKFGVKKSLS
-1212 DAEIEDILH
+1212 DEEIEDILH
-1221 DIKQRIDCRDPSH
+1221 DIKQNIDCRHPPY
-1234 GDLTELK
+1234 GNLTELK
-1241 VSVAILD
+1241 VSTAILD
-1248 WMRKNEKL
+1248 WIRKNEKL
-1256 LKDTTPVP
+1256 LKDSTPVP
-1264 VVAQSHNF
+1264 VMAQNQNF
-1272 TLQAL
+1272 TLQPL
-1277 SKTVFCDI
+1277 SKAFFRDI

-1291 DLIQDDEEFYVI
+1291 DLKQDNEKFYVI

-1310 TAKWLKVPFLSTRI
+1310 TARWLKVPFLSTRI
-1324 LKPQLIQAEEDSF
+1324 LKAESF

-1411 IFNNELFSEE
+1411 IFNNKLFSQE

-1445 LGFNAVYHVSD
+1445 LGFNTVYHVSD
-1456 IPSILSGKSLLIL
+1456 IPSILSGKRLLIL
-1469 DPNVSHLEKHILSYG
+1469 DPNVTHLEKHIHSKG
-1484 NPGIKLDPFQERL
+1484 NPGIQLDPFQEQL
-1497 FKRFPGQ
+1497 YKIFPGQ
-1504 LKSYEGIFDCDL
+1504 FKSYEGIFDCDL
-1516 SVENSKKAYNGTL
+1516 SVQNSKKSYNGTL

-1543 EISSKVFDE
+1543 EISSKVYDE
-1552 ERIRSF
+1552 ERIMSF
-1558 INHLTDNSQTHLLFL
+1558 KNHLTDNSQTHLLFL
-1573 KSIRSMS
+1573 KSITSMS
-1580 LQIIPENAPTPP
+1580 LQIVPENASTPP
-1592 RNNQIQT
+1592 WNDQIQT
-1599 TLKISREVMNSF
+1599 PLKISREVMKSF
-1611 AVSNDTLLQEIENT
+1611 AVSNDTRLQEIENT
-1625 FGNSDIKCLNIIDVK
+1625 FRNIIDVNK
-1640 RAHIVKIVQENSDKS
+1640 AHIVKIVQDNSDKS

-1661 LYSCFGTQESLQMYQ
+1661 LYSCFGTHDYLQMFQ
-1676 RRTEQDHVFSFPIGG
+1676 RRTEQEHPIGG

-1699 AKTNTWSPDESLFGQ
+1699 AKTNSWSPDESLKYEGQ

-1722 VDTGLPVHVNGT
+1722 IETGLPVHVNGT
-1734 FAVTSNRKSLWEK
+1734 FEVTSNRKSLWEK

-1761 VTSAYITTLLEL
+1761 VTSAYITILLEL
-1773 KKMAQNGHIQ
+1773 KEMAQNGHIQ

-1790 WPNIET
+1790 WPNTET
-1796 VSKAFLPMVE
+1796 VRKAFLPMVE
-1806 SFYSAVVENANGKS
+1806 SFYSAVVQNASGKS

-1834 NVRFLNPKIEQSRV
+1834 NVRFLNPNIEESRV

-1890 TINWPEFYYIV
+1890 TINWPEFYKIV

-1915 LVLNAIHLNDP
+1915 LVLNAIDLNDP

-1946 QLIKRLVNPSGKIAC
+1946 QFIKRIVNPDGKMAC
-1961 LYELKEGRFL
+1961 LYELEEGCFL
-1971 AGTENDFLLPKIIQR
+1971 EGTTDDILSPKRIQR
-1986 LSELGMLSDHLPV
+1986 LSDLGMLSDHLPL

-2005 AAKISSVWQ
+2005 AGKISSVWQ
-2014 QDQSEYRKRLQCLL
+2014 QDKSKCHKRLQCLV

-2056 PLVQQNMNTTVL
+2056 PLVQQNKNPTVL

-2075 DDSCRNL
+2075 NDSCRNL
-2082 VSMTEF
+2082 VNMTEF
-2088 TVDHSK
+2088 TVDHSA
-2094 LQKYNY
+2094 LQIHNY
-2100 DPVLQKLGV
+2100 DPVLQKMRV

-2129 NAFQK
+2129 NALEK
-2134 TTLFNM
+2134 TALFNI
-2140 AHSCYEYLNNY
+2140 AQSCYEYLNAY
-2151 LFEQKNPNPII
+2151 LLEQKDPNPII

-2175 HFVNVRSVAK
+2175 HFVNVRSVAI

-2193 YLYVLPVIFYKFERL
+2193 YLYVLPVIFSKFERL
-2208 WHYLGIKKHFTKEQF
+2208 WDCLGVTQQFTKEQF
-2223 VSALNEIKALNGSQP
+2223 AAALNEIKDLYESKP

-2251 IKGLYKIK
+2251 GLDMKINGLHEIK
-2259 EEKLTNCLI
+2259 EERLTNCLM
-2268 PDKRGVLTS
+2268 PDERGVLTS

-2286 PWMPVSAGVKLVHDL
+2286 PWMPVSAGGKLTHDL
-2301 ISRSVACH
+2301 IPRSVACH

-2325 GEFSFHVQEFGQ
+2325 SGFSLHAKEFGQ
-2337 TEKLTVRIKNIID
+2337 TEKLTVRIKNILD

-2385 EKIFGKKWELVQ
+2385 EKIFGKEWELVQ
-2397 GPALCVYNNRTFT
+2397 GPALCVYNNRTFS
-2410 DDDLQGIQQLGEGG
+2410 DDDLQSIQQLGEGG
-2424 KHGSLGRT
+2424 KRGSLGRT

-2450 ILTGDKLLCISDPN
+2450 ILTGDKWLCISDPN
-2464 LKYVEHATKQSP
+2464 LKYVEGITKESP
-2476 GCKFSMEDE
+2476 GCKFLIDDE
-2485 FKKSFEDV
+2485 LKKSFEDV
-2493 YHTFLPEMFALN
+2493 YHTFLPEMFPLN
-2505 SGTMFRLPLRTEKMA
+2505 SGTMFRLPLRTEEMA
-2520 EKSEISRHAVTDR
+2520 EQSEISRHTVTDC
-2533 DMEELKSALTEDPEG
+2533 DMKELKSALTEDPEG

-2565 EDGTQTKCLFGVEK
+2565 EDGEQSYFLIEK
-2579 TYPEKSMES
+2579 KYTEKSMVS
-2588 KENFH
+2588 KETFR
-2593 SHVRESLMSGTAEP
+2593 SHVQESLMSGTAKP
-2607 CKTIYIMKISSG
+2607 CKTIYDMQISSG

-2628 ESFGFSKQIHER
+2628 ECFSFSKQNYEQ
-2640 KNKQDHFKVPQ
+2640 KTKQDHFKVPQ
-2651 AALAACWESS
+2651 AALAACRESS
-2661 FNHTFTGR
+2661 FNHTFNGR
-2669 AFCCLPLPGETGLP
+2669 AFCSLPLPEKTGLP

-2693 SSRRDLWKED
+2693 SSRRDLWKEGGD
-2703 GNSLKTE
+2703 SLKTE
-2710 WNQSLKI
+2710 WNQSLKV

-2724 ADLLLRLCSVIK
+2724 ADFLLHMCSFIK
-2736 KDTPTTLVFL
+2736 KDTTTALEFL
-2746 KSQLETSFLNYFPCI
+2746 KSQLETSCLDYFPCI
-2761 SQKVDKVWHEMIH
+2761 SQEVDKVWHEMIH
-2774 EVYRSIS
+2774 EVYRSVKE
-2781 RCDLPVI
+2781 RDLLVI
-2788 PTVHAVSVESS
+2788 PTAHAVSVVSS
-2799 HLSLQ
+2799 DPSLQ
-2804 KYTVTWCS
+2804 QYTVTWCS
-2812 PSDPHSADCPYF
+2812 PSEFHSENCAYF
-2824 STDDHEGIFEILDD
+2824 TSNDNDGIFEILDD
-2838 IAMKLVPN
+2838 IGMKLVPD
-2846 TCKVNEIKKTFKSAG
+2846 TFKTHEIKVNFKSAG
-2861 VNVTEVSPSTV
+2861 VNVTEVSASTV

-2878 RSLNDPSETTSGLP
+2878 RSLNDPSQTTGGLP
-2892 LPISQTLIKNKRRC
+2892 LPINQTLIKNKTRC

-2917 NEKNVH
+2917 DEKNVH
-2923 YLNGLPLLLT
+2923 DLNGLPLLLT
-2933 EDQVLR
+2933 EDRMLR

-2948 ISRFSSL
+2948 ISQFSSL
-2955 FQGHHKLFADNEVIR
+2955 FQGHQEMFADSEINRPHV
-2970 NHIQILQKGNYI
+2970 QILCDGTFIQD
-2982 KGLTIAM
+2982 LTIDIAAM
-2989 AAQYLKGK
+2989 YLKP
-2997 LEQLL
+2997 EFDQFL
-3002 SQSLPDQRCQLY
+3002 SQSFLDPSSQLY

-3020 VKWLKTLWSF
+3020 TKWLKTLWSF
-3030 FEDQEQFYQNENMN
+3030 FDDQGKSYQHESLDFF
-3044 VYSEIKKHF
+3044 SEIKKDF
-3053 DDSPILP
+3053 ENSPILP
-3060 VICPSQNNTHF
+3060 VICPSQNNAHF
-3071 LQTMGNVSKVILKP
+3071 LQTMGNVSKVIQNP
-3085 DEKIAS
+3085 NDKIAS
-3091 ILLKLGFMKLNISF
+3091 ILIKLDFMKLDSSF
-3105 FIDFKDLLFKYMN
+3105 FSDPRQFCLMYMN
-3118 PELLQTR
+3118 PELLQTG
-3125 DSSAVLEEVC
+3125 DSSAVLEEVY
-3135 HVPHSQFEKLSTDE
+3135 HVPHSQFEELSTDE
-3149 CVDLQRFLQNG
+3149 CVDLQRFLQHG
-3160 IRDSNKRSRHVG
+3160 IRDSKKNTQHEK

-3184 GKKERIDLH
+3184 AKRERIDLH

-3198 LNTEH
+3198 LNSKH

-3210 YHVDGCD
+3210 YYVDGCD
-3217 CIFLKHSWIN
+3217 SMFLKKSLVN
-3227 LELSEILSIRILDDL
+3227 LDLAECLNIQILNDL
-3242 EFCVRFI
+3242 EFCVQFI
-3249 LPSVHIMKEAKLLD
+3249 LPSVHMMKEAKLLEL
-3263 FMRLLVKFRPV
+3263 MRFLVELGPV
-3274 DCRIVSALR
+3274 DPRIVSALK
-3283 DVRFIRDI
+3283 DVRLIQDI

-3299 YFYDYS
+3299 YFYDDS
-3305 VPLYRV
+3305 VSLYQV
-3311 MLPKERFVPKKFWDN
+3311 MLPKERFVPETFWDIFRDECTEAIFRDN
-3326 FQGKLIEA
+3326 VQVKPTEA
-3334 HHLLKDLGLKHEVSD
+3334 HCLLKDLGLKHEVSD
-3349 EQIIQFS
+3349 EEIVQFA

-3373 ERSNLLFR
+3373 KRSKLLFKT
-3381 IVLSK
+3381 VLFMSK
-3386 SNHKNSNLLNRVAN
+3386 DKNSKLLNRVAN
-3400 IKFIFPVQIQKTL
+3400 IKFIFPMQIQKTL

-3425 VVAISG
+3425 FVAISG
-3431 SLINR
+3431 SLIGR
-3436 DSDHHYL
+3436 DYDHHYL

-3453 EHFSPHLIM
+3453 ELCSHHHIKKKM
-3462 KLKDVGALETPPL
+3462 KDVGALETPPL
-3475 GQIAANLKNI
+3475 GQIATNLKNI

-3490 HTDTLLETR
+3490 HSDRLLETR
-3499 NKVFS
+3499 ETVFNKL
-3504 KSYAYLQSI
+3504 YAYLQSI
-3513 NFDASLFSDLPI
+3513 HLNASLFSDLPI
-3525 ILVENRTKLVKAKQT
+3525 ILVEKETKLVKAKQT
-3540 ALVINDDLEFRP
+3540 TLVLHDALDFRP
-3552 YLYRIPSK
+3552 YFFCIPSK
-3560 YMKYEDFFRKIG
+3560 YIKFEDFFMKIG
-3572 VKERP
+3572 VNERP
-3577 TVNQYITVL
+3577 TINQYITVL

-3592 SSDKES
+3592 SSEKDR
-3598 LQPNQQKAVKRVVQ
+3598 LQANQQKAVRRVVQ

-3618 KEEQNKTSFRNNP
+3618 KEEQNQTSFPNYL

-3639 RLYESNTLFFNDTV
+3639 RLYESITLFFNDTV
-3653 FQPARLEGPLETKLK
+3653 FQPARLKGPLETKLK
-3668 LLEKLNCCH
+3668 LLEKLNYCH
-3677 LGSDHYEHQTLLQ
+3677 LGNDHYEHQTLLHF
-3690 LLPQQVRPKL
+3690 LPQQVRPTF
-3700 LSDVVSENLEET
+3700 LSDVISENLEVE

-3718 EGGCEFSGWFD
+3718 EGECEFSGWFD
-3729 KHLSSAAFLHG
+3729 KHLSSAAFFHG

-3750 GGISQSKAA
+3750 GGISQSEAA
-3759 GKCEEIFSKIQII
+3759 GKCEETFSKIQII
-3772 CCKTLQTKLLLNHEP
+3772 CCKSLQTELLVNHDP
-3787 IEGSKFE
+3787 LEGSKAE
-3794 TDVYVKRRKD
+3794 TDVYVKKQQD
-3804 GCNFYL
+3804 GCSFYL
-3810 KHNDDMVPKVVN
+3810 KHNDDMAPKVVN
-3822 EVNMCLTKEI
+3822 EVNMCLAKEI

-3840 TTSSLPVLG
+3840 TTSSLLVLG
-3849 HLLLCDNMKDVEKTL
+3849 HLLLCDNMEDVEKTL

-3873 LEEGHDALPK
+3873 HEEGHNALPK
-3883 PGCLIP
+3883 PGCCIP

-3910 GFSKDEFGEYFYAIV
+3910 GFSKDESGEYFYAIV
-3925 INRLDDPLGQIRQF
+3925 INRLDDSMGQMRHF
-3939 PARYKIQVGIDD
+3939 PARYKIQVGSDD
-3951 FIEVS
+3951 IIEVS
-3956 SLDLYQFKREKKATV
+3956 TLDLYQFKREKKATV
-3971 STRSTFTDIERL
+3971 STGSTCTDIERL
-3983 LASRPPPNTGSTCTA
+3983 LT
-3998 IKRLLASRPPPNTGS
+3998 
-4013 TCTAIEHLLASR
+4013 SR

-4038 RLLLSRPPPKTFFP
+4038 RVLASRPPPNAVFP

-4060 EIDRS
+4060 EIDQS
-4065 LNEIWNMSN
+4065 LNEIWKMSS
-4074 EDKQKAIKRLYLRW
+4074 EDKQKALKRLYLQW
-4088 HPDKNPGNEELAH
+4088 HPDKNPGNEELAS
-4101 EAFKYLQKRIEEL
+4101 EAFKYLQNRIVEL
-4114 QKGKPAHS
+4114 QQGKTAHS
-4122 TSSTWRDFRD
+4122 TSSTWRDFQD

-4138 TEAGRHRRGRERF
+4138 TEARRHRRGRERF

-4184 QCDIRAA
+4184 ECDIRAA
-4191 HNDTGGDCSEWSLFK
+4191 YNDTGGDCSEWCLFK

-4239 SHYSSQLTDLPNTVR
+4239 SHYSSQLTSLPNTVR

-4298 EKIEEYIS
+4298 EKIEEYLS

>member
-1 MSSASRQHK
+1 MSSTSRQKK

-64 YETQSLWT
+64 YGTQSLWT
-72 EELGKYQGPALYAFN
+72 EELGQYQGPALYAFN

-137 HLAIFDPQK
+137 HLAIFDPRK

-160 NDEEDRKSLL
+160 NDEEDRESLL

-175 FQPFQNVVSH
+175 FQPFQSVLSQVN
-185 VDSCSWEKVI
+185 SCSWEKVI

-221 YDSSKVTQLF
+221 YDFKKVTQLF

-266 KVSASN
+266 KVSVSN
-272 QFNNDLSHVK
+272 QFDTDLSHVK

-294 VSHIPHQME
+294 VSHISHQMKE
-303 GTRSQW
+303 TKSQW
-309 LVTSC
+309 LVTTC
-314 LLKHGYKPEIDSLAS
+314 LLKHGSIPEIDSLAS

-334 PQVDAAFRIDE
+334 PQADAAFRLDE
-345 DRSHCNGRLS
+345 DRSLCSGRLS

-401 WNELLIKDILPHVY
+401 WNEILIKDILPHAY

-426 RNSTLPA
+426 KNSTLPA

-460 KGLFEYKIFHLA
+460 KGLTEYNIFHLA
-472 KDEKIW
+472 EDEKIW
-478 VSPSEAVFPVNNICS
+478 VSPSDAVLPVNNICS
-493 DTMSAVSRLLIAE
+493 DTMSAISRLLIAE
-506 GENLVTV
+506 GENLVTL
-513 PEHVLKDVPEIFPE
+513 PEHVLKDVQEIFPKS
-527 IDKLTWVSP
+527 DTLTWVTP
-536 SYVRNVLHR
+536 SYVRDVLHR
-545 SKAENLSKDDR
+545 SKVGNLSKDDK
-556 YSLLELALS
+556 YSLLEFALS

-589 NEEQNTVLIDNEKFS
+589 KGAQNTVLIDNEKFP
-604 RTLLPFSTERFIPN
+604 RTLLPFCRDRFLPN
-618 DLSYVCIMQLMKL
+618 DLSHFCTMQLRKL
-631 ATKSTYNIINLNA
+631 ATMSIYNIIDLDA

-660 VTQDH
+660 MTQGH
-665 VTWNTEDDHHPPKS
+665 VTWKTAEDHHPPKS
-679 WLSEFWKFLR
+679 WLAEFWKFLS

-698 IDIPLIPLEPLQSS
+698 IDMPLIPLEPLHGS
-712 GNSILLA
+712 GNSVLLA
-719 RLQRNTT
+719 RLQSNTT
-726 LIFQSSGVSSL
+726 LIFQRSTASSL
-737 SDHVQNV
+737 SDHVQKV
-744 LRMVGCTVIKRDECL
+744 LRMVGCTEIKRDECL

-769 PASPRSVLQVFV
+769 PASPRSVLQAFV
-781 NSHRDQVIKGIDSG
+781 NSHRDQVIKGIASA
-795 SSREKEELKVYLS
+795 SSQEIEELKVYLS
-808 SLDSLSNAER
+808 SLNSLSNAEK
-818 NLLSMLPIFRMMSG
+818 NLLSMLPIFRIMSG

-838 SKQAVVSTTK
+838 SKQAVVSTTNS
-848 PAIPDDLPMPETIVQ
+848 AIPNDLPMPETIVQ

-879 LLDAAKLAVRL
+879 LLDAVNVAVHL
-890 VDCIEAAFFQK
+890 VDCIETASFK
-901 GEEQTVM
+901 KNEEQTVM

-919 SQSKQLLMKTK
+919 SQSEQLLMKTK
-930 NLKFIETTHGE
+930 SLKFIETTQGDH
-941 RKQASD
+941 KQASD

-953 RIFQDLFEADFFP
+953 GTFQDLFGADFFP
-966 SPIYTK
+966 PPIYTK
-972 TQEMLQSLKS
+972 TKEMLQSLQCL
-982 IGLKTEQKDIS
+982 GLKTEQKEIL
-993 TENTL
+993 TENIL
-998 QVINHVEKL
+998 QVINHIEKL
-1007 HVHSPDKAFKKA
+1007 CVYSPDKAFKKA

-1053 PKFLNGSICRN
+1053 PKFSNASICN
-1064 HKRGLYKP
+1064 IKSGFYKP
-1072 TDVRDS
+1072 AEVRDS

-1091 SELTGHVCKNLG
+1091 SELTGHVCKILG
-1103 LHEPP
+1103 LYDPP
-1108 PAEKVLENLS
+1108 PAEKVLENLT
-1118 ALRSMANPNSDFQF
+1118 ALRSIVNPNSDFQF
-1132 KTELH
+1132 KTKLH
-1137 NIYKFMQD
+1137 STYKFMQD
-1145 NMRNFTDLIDSKGI
+1145 NMRNFTDVMDTKSI
-1159 PWIWNNSEFVC
+1159 PWIWNKSEFVC
-1170 PGDIVLAYPPELD
+1170 PGDIVLAYPSELD

-1188 KKVPEEFLQYEILL
+1188 KKVPEEFLQYENLL
-1202 TKFGVKKTLS
+1202 TKFGVKNTLS
-1212 DAEIEDILH
+1212 DEEIEDILH
-1221 DIKQRIDCRDPSH
+1221 DIKQRIDCRCPPH
-1234 GDLTELK
+1234 GNLTELK
-1241 VSVAILD
+1241 VSIAILD

-1256 LKDTTPVP
+1256 LKDSTPVP
-1264 VVAQSHNF
+1264 VMAQNQNF
-1272 TLQAL
+1272 TLQSL

-1291 DLIQDDEEFYVI
+1291 DLKQDNEEFYVI

-1310 TAKWLKVPFLSTRI
+1310 TARWLKVPFLSTRI
-1324 LKPQLIQAEEDSF
+1324 LKPQFIQAEQDSF

-1370 QNAEDAGATTCKF
+1370 QNAEDSGATTCKC

-1389 HKDPPETLFDHGMA
+1389 HKDPPETLFDPGMS

-1456 IPSILSGKSLLIL
+1456 IPSILSGKTLLIL
-1469 DPNVSHLEKHILSYG
+1469 DPNVTHLEKHIVSKG

-1497 FKRFPGQ
+1497 YKRFPGQ
-1504 LKSYEGIFDCDL
+1504 FKSYEGIFDCDL
-1516 SVENSKKAYNGTL
+1516 SVQNSKKAYDGTL

-1543 EISSKVFDE
+1543 EISSKVYDE

-1558 INHLTDNSQTHLLFL
+1558 KNHLTDNSQTHLLFL
-1573 KSIRSMS
+1573 KSITSMF
-1580 LQIIPENAPTPP
+1580 LQIVPENASTPP
-1592 RNNQIQT
+1592 RNDKIQT
-1599 TLKISREVMNSF
+1599 PLKISREVMNSF
-1611 AVSNDTLLQEIENT
+1611 PVSIDTFLQEIENT
-1625 FGNSDIKCLNIIDVK
+1625 FRNSDIKCHNIIDVNK
-1640 RAHIVKIVQENSDKS
+1640 ANIVKIVQEQSDKS
-1655 LTQYWL
+1655 FTQYWL
-1661 LYSCFGTQESLQMYQ
+1661 LYSCFGTHASLQMFQ
-1676 RRTEQDHVFSFPIGG
+1676 RGNEQEHVFSFPMGG
-1691 IAVPLHKE
+1691 IAVPLHRE
-1699 AKTNTWSPDESLFGQ
+1699 AKANTWSPDENLFGQ

-1722 VDTGLPVHVNGT
+1722 IETGLPVHVNGT

-1755 ALMKDA
+1755 ALLKDA

-1790 WPNIET
+1790 WPNTQT
-1796 VSKAFLPMVE
+1796 VSKAFLPMVK
-1806 SFYSAVVENANGKS
+1806 SFYSAVVQNANGKS
-1820 LELFSNGHNWCSID
+1820 LELFSHGKHWCSMD
-1834 NVRFLNPKIEQSRV
+1834 NVRFLNPKIEENQE
-1848 IGDIAMKVF
+1848 IGDIAMEVF

-1867 VSLPSWVRQSFIDC
+1867 VFLPSWVRQSFIDC
-1881 GFEPEIKQR
+1881 SFKLEIKQR
-1890 TINWPEFYYIV
+1890 TINWPEFYNIV
-1901 FENLSSVDTHSRNT
+1901 FKNLSSLNTHSRNI
-1915 LVLNAIHLNDP
+1915 LVLNAIDLNDP

-1933 SYPCIPTQSCKKL
+1933 SYPCIPIQSSKNL
-1946 QLIKRLVNPSGKIAC
+1946 QFIKRLVNSSGKMAY
-1961 LYELKEGRFL
+1961 LYELEEGRFL
-1971 AGTENDFLLPKIIQR
+1971 EGTANDFLSPKKIQR
-1986 LSELGMLSDHLPV
+1986 LSELGMLSDHLPL

-2005 AAKISSVWQ
+2005 AGKISSVWQ
-2014 QDQSEYRKRLQCLL
+2014 QNKFKCLRHLQSLM
-2028 ESMKD
+2028 ESIND

-2056 PLVQQNMNTTVL
+2056 PLVQQNKNATVL

-2075 DDSCRNL
+2075 SDICRNL

-2088 TVDHSK
+2088 TVDHSA
-2094 LQKYNY
+2094 LQIHNY
-2100 DPVLQKLGV
+2100 DPVLQKLRV
-2109 LTNPPVETVLQQ
+2109 LTNPSVETVLQQ

-2129 NAFQK
+2129 NAFGN
-2134 TTLFNM
+2134 TALFNIVQ
-2140 AHSCYEYLNNY
+2140 SCYEYLNYY
-2151 LFEQKNPNPII
+2151 LLEQKDPNPII
-2162 EHAKS
+2162 GHAKS
-2167 FPFIFIED
+2167 IPFIFIED

-2193 YLYVLPVIFYKFERL
+2193 YLYVLPVIFSKFERL
-2208 WHYLGIKKHFTKEQF
+2208 WDCLGVNKQFTKEQF
-2223 VSALNEIKALNGSQP
+2223 VAALNEIEALNGSHP
-2238 LSMSDLHKCVTIL
+2238 LSMSDLQKCVAIL

-2259 EEKLTNCLI
+2259 DEKVTDCLI
-2268 PDKRGVLTS
+2268 PDERGVLTS

-2286 PWMPVSAGVKLVHDL
+2286 PWMPVAAGVKLAHDL
-2301 ISRSVACH
+2301 IPRPVACH

-2325 GEFSFHVQEFGQ
+2325 SAFPLHAKEFGQ
-2337 TEKLTVRIKNIID
+2337 TEKLTVRIKNLIG

-2365 ADDAEATEIH
+2365 ADDAQATEIH

-2397 GPALCVYNNRTFT
+2397 GPALCVYNNRTFS
-2410 DDDLQGIQQLGEGG
+2410 DADLEGIQQLGEGG
-2424 KHGSLGRT
+2424 KHGTLGRT

-2438 FNSVYHLTDCPS
+2438 FNSLYHLTDCPS
-2450 ILTGDKLLCISDPN
+2450 ILTGDKWLCISDPN
-2464 LKYVEHATKQSP
+2464 LKYVEDVTEQSP
-2476 GCKFSMEDE
+2476 GCKFLLDDE
-2485 FKKSFEDV
+2485 LKKSFEDV
-2493 YHTFLPEMFALN
+2493 YHTFLPEMFVLN
-2505 SGTMFRLPLRTEKMA
+2505 SGTMFRLPLRTEEMA
-2520 EKSEISRHAVTDR
+2520 EKSEISRHTVTDH
-2533 DMEELKSALTEDPEG
+2533 DMKEFYYALTEE

-2565 EDGTQTKCLFGVEK
+2565 EDGTHKCNFLIEK
-2579 TYPEKSMES
+2579 KFTEKNMVS

-2593 SHVRESLMSGTAEP
+2593 RHVRESLMSGTAEP
-2607 CKTIYIMKISSG
+2607 CKTIYDMQILSG
-2619 NNQSQWVIA
+2619 NKQWNWIIA
-2628 ESFGFSKQIHER
+2628 ESFGFSKQNYMQ
-2640 KNKQDHFKVPQ
+2640 KNKQDDSKVPQ
-2651 AALAACWESS
+2651 AALAACRSS
-2661 FNHTFTGR
+2661 PFNHTFTGR
-2669 AFCCLPLPGETGLP
+2669 AFCSLPLPGQTGLP

-2710 WNQSLKI
+2710 WNQSLKV

-2724 ADLLLRLCSVIK
+2724 ADLLLHLCSVMK
-2736 KDTPTTLVFL
+2736 KDTPAALVL
-2746 KSQLETSFLNYFPCI
+2746 LESQLESSCLNYFPCI
-2761 SQKVDKVWHEMIH
+2761 SLGVDKVWHEMIH
-2774 EVYRSIS
+2774 EVYKSIS
-2781 RCDLPVI
+2781 QRDLPVI
-2788 PTVHAVSVESS
+2788 PTVHAVSESS
-2799 HLSLQ
+2799 NLSLQ

-2812 PSDPHSADCPYF
+2812 QSKQHSENCPYF
-2824 STDDHEGIFEILDD
+2824 SSEENDGIFKILDD
-2838 IAMKLVPN
+2838 IGMKLVPN
-2846 TCKVNEIKKTFKSAG
+2846 SWKINEIKKNFIGAG
-2861 VNVTEVSPSTV
+2861 VNVTEVSASTV
-2872 INFLKQ
+2872 INFLKH
-2878 RSLNDPSETTSGLP
+2878 RSLNDPSQTTSDLP
-2892 LPISQTLIKNKRRC
+2892 LPISQTWIKDKTRC
-2906 SKLLSFCLTNA
+2906 SELLSFCLTNA
-2917 NEKNVH
+2917 DEKNIH
-2923 YLNGLPLLLT
+2923 DLNGLPLLLT
-2933 EDQVLR
+2933 EDQMLR

-2955 FQGHHKLFADNEVIR
+2955 FQGHQEMFADNDVNK
-2970 NHIQILQKGNYI
+2970 NHVQILHEGEFI
-2982 KGLTIAM
+2982 DDITIDIAAM
-2989 AAQYLKGK
+2989 YLKPE
-2997 LEQLL
+2997 LAELL
-3002 SQSLPDQRCQLY
+3002 SHSLPDQMCQLY
-3014 KAETET
+3014 KAETKT
-3020 VKWLKTLWSF
+3020 IQWLKTLWSF
-3030 FEDQEQFYQNENMN
+3030 FDDQEKSNQNECLN
-3044 VYSEIKKHF
+3044 VFSEIKKQF
-3053 DDSPILP
+3053 ENCPILP
-3060 VICPSQNNTHF
+3060 VICPSQNNAHF
-3071 LQTMGNVSKVILKP
+3071 LQTMGNISKVIQYQN
-3085 DEKIAS
+3085 EKIAS
-3091 ILLKLGFMKLNISF
+3091 ILIKLGFMKLDLSF
-3105 FIDFKDLLFKYMN
+3105 FSDLTTEFRFKYMN
-3118 PELLQTR
+3118 PELLQTG
-3125 DSSAVLEEVC
+3125 DSSAVLGQVY
-3135 HVPHSQFEKLSTDE
+3135 HVPHTQFEELSKEE
-3149 CVDLQRFLQNG
+3149 CVDLQCFLQHG
-3160 IRDSNKRSRHVG
+3160 IRDSNNKSQDVW

-3184 GKKERIDLH
+3184 GKRKKIDSH
-3193 RMIFI
+3193 KMIFI
-3198 LNTEH
+3198 LNSSHYT
-3203 QNDFPNL
+3203 DFPNL
-3210 YHVDGCD
+3210 YQVEGCD
-3217 CIFLKHSWIN
+3217 SIFLKHTWVN
-3227 LELSEILSIRILDDL
+3227 LELAEHLNIKVLNDL
-3242 EFCVRFI
+3242 EFCVQFI
-3249 LPSVHIMKEAKLLD
+3249 LPSVHMMNEAKLLD
-3263 FMRLLVKFRPV
+3263 LMQFLVELGPV
-3274 DCRIVSALR
+3274 DPRVVSALG
-3283 DVRFIRDI
+3283 DVRFIQDI

-3299 YFYDYS
+3299 YFYDVN

-3311 MLPKERFVPKKFWDN
+3311 MLPKQRFVPETFWEIFKD
-3326 FQGKLIEA
+3326 KCTEA
-3334 HHLLKDLGLKHEVSD
+3334 LCLLKDLGLKHKVSN
-3349 EQIIQFS
+3349 EEIIQFA

-3386 SNHKNSNLLNRVAN
+3386 SNDKNSNLLNRVAN
-3400 IKFIFPVQIQKTL
+3400 IKFIFPIQIQQTL
-3413 CDYHKAFAQERE
+3413 CYYHKAFAQERE

-3431 SLINR
+3431 SLIDR

-3443 IWTSMPILPS
+3443 IWTSMSILPS
-3453 EHFSPHLIM
+3453 ERCFPRHI
-3462 KLKDVGALETPPL
+3462 KKIKDAGALETPPPE
-3475 GQIAANLKNI
+3475 QIAANLKNI

-3490 HTDTLLETR
+3490 HSDRLLETR
-3499 NKVFS
+3499 NTVFS

-3540 ALVINDDLEFRP
+3540 SLLLHGALEFRP
-3552 YLYRIPSK
+3552 YLYRIPSN
-3560 YMKYEDFFRKIG
+3560 YMKFEEFFKKIG

-3577 TVNQYITVL
+3577 SIDQYITVL

-3592 SSDKES
+3592 SSDKDS
-3598 LQPNQQKAVKRVVQ
+3598 LQANQQKAVKRVVQ

-3618 KEEQNKTSFRNNP
+3618 KEEQNKTSFQNNQ

-3639 RLYESNTLFFNDTV
+3639 RLYESSTLFFNDTV

-3668 LLEKLNCCH
+3668 LLEKLNCCY
-3677 LGSDHYEHQTLLQ
+3677 LGDDHYEHQTLLQ
-3690 LLPQQVRPKL
+3690 LLPQQVRPKF
-3700 LSDVVSENLEET
+3700 LSDVISESLEET

-3718 EGGCEFSGWFD
+3718 EGECEFSGWFD

-3750 GGISQSKAA
+3750 GEISQSEAA

-3772 CCKTLQTKLLLNHEP
+3772 CCKTLQTELLLNREP
-3787 IEGSKFE
+3787 LEGSKAE
-3794 TDVYVKRRKD
+3794 TDVYVKKQKD
-3804 GCNFYL
+3804 GCSFYL
-3810 KHNDDMVPKVVN
+3810 KHNDDMAFKVVN

-3840 TTSSLPVLG
+3840 TNSSLLVLG
-3849 HLLLCDNMKDVEKTL
+3849 QLLLCDNMEDVEKTL

-3873 LEEGHDALPK
+3873 HKEEGHSALPK
-3883 PGCLIP
+3883 PGCRIP

-3899 FLNNFESGEYV
+3899 YLNNFESGEYV
-3910 GFSKDEFGEYFYAIV
+3910 GFSKDESGEYFYAIV
-3925 INRLDDPLGQIRQF
+3925 VNRLDDSMGQIRHF
-3939 PARYKIQVGIDD
+3939 LARYKIQVGSDD

-3971 STRSTFTDIERL
+3971 STGSTCTDIKCIL
-3983 LASRPPPNTGSTCTA
+3983 TSRPPPNTES
-3998 IKRLLASRPPPNTGS
+3998 S
-4013 TCTAIEHLLASR
+4013 
-4025 PPPNTGST
+4025 

-4038 RLLLSRPPPKTFFP
+4038 CFLTSRPPPKVVFP
-4052 GTFEEIKR
+4052 GTFTEIKS
-4060 EIDRS
+4060 EIDQS
-4065 LNEIWNMSN
+4065 LNEIWNMSS

-4088 HPDKNPGNEELAH
+4088 HPDKNPGNEELAN
-4101 EAFKYLQKRIEEL
+4101 EAFKYLQNRIEEL
-4114 QKGKPAHS
+4114 QQGETEQS
-4122 TSSTWRDFRD
+4122 TSSTCRDFRD

-4138 TEAGRHRRGRERF
+4138 TEAQSHRRGRERF

-4177 KRWYEQA
+4177 KRWFEQA

-4191 HNDTGGDCSEWSLFK
+4191 HNDTGGDCSEWCLFK
-4206 VHQAVEKALIAA
+4206 VHQAVEKSLIAA
-4218 MYRRSGEHPKNC
+4218 MYKRSGQHPNNC

-4239 SHYSSQLTDLPNTVR
+4239 SHYSSQLTSLPNTVR

-4267 YPNYHQFPHIPN
+4267 YPNHHQFPHIPN
-4279 KQFSVDNARSA
+4279 KQFSLNNARQA
-4290 LDIATKLL
+4290 LDIATNLL
-4298 EKIEEYIS
+4298 EKIEVYIS

>member
-1 MSSASRQHK
+1 M
-10 KKKNKFGATSPP
+10 
-22 FIDYLKEI
+22 YLKYHI
-30 LRRYPDGGQI
+30 VSVFNINPVTYQ
-40 LKELI
+40 ELI

-146 KMFGDDEEGYRWSL
+146 KVFGDDEEGYRWSL
-160 NDEEDRKSLL
+160 DDEEDRESLL

-185 VDSCSWEKVI
+185 VISCSWEKVI

-221 YDSSKVTQLF
+221 YDSTKVTQLF

-249 SITLL
+249 SITLM
-254 HIDTNGFCNNRL
+254 HINTNGFCSNRL

-272 QFNNDLSHVK
+272 QFYTDHSHVK
-282 QESFDRKTCFKT
+282 QESFDRKTCLKT
-294 VSHIPHQME
+294 VSHISHQME
-303 GTRSQW
+303 ETKSQW
-309 LVTSC
+309 LVTTC
-314 LLKHGYKPEIDSLAS
+314 LLKHGYIPEIDFLAS

-334 PQVDAAFRIDE
+334 PQVDAAFQIDD
-345 DRSHCNGRLS
+345 DRSLCNGRLS
-355 CFLPLPNNE
+355 CFLPLPNND

-401 WNELLIKDILPHVY
+401 WNELLIKYILPHVY

-421 AIQLS
+421 AIHLS

-460 KGLFEYKIFHLA
+460 KRLIEYKIFHLA

-478 VSPSEAVFPVNNICS
+478 VSPSDAVFPVNNICS
-493 DTMSAVSRLLIAE
+493 DTMSAVSRLLITE

-513 PEHVLKDVPEIFPE
+513 PEHILKDVRKIFPE
-527 IDKLTWVSP
+527 NYTLTWVTP
-536 SYVRNVLHR
+536 SYVRDVLHR
-545 SKAENLSKDDR
+545 SEAENLSKDDK

-565 DEKYTEL
+565 DEKYTDL

-589 NEEQNTVLIDNEKFS
+589 NEVQNTVLIDNEKFS
-604 RTLLPFSTERFIPN
+604 RTLLPFCKERFIPN
-618 DLSYVCIMQLMKL
+618 DLSHVCTMQLRKL
-631 ATKSTYNIINLNA
+631 ATKNIYNIINLDA
-644 NHVVALTKK
+644 EDVVALIKK

-660 VTQDH
+660 VTQGH
-665 VTWNTEDDHHPPKS
+665 ATWKTAENHHPPKS
-679 WLSEFWKFLR
+679 WLAEFWKFLS
-689 TEWNELNDF
+689 TEWNELNHF
-698 IDIPLIPLEPLQSS
+698 IDVPLIPLEPLQSS
-712 GNSILLA
+712 GNSVLLA
-719 RLQRNTT
+719 RLQSNTT
-726 LIFQSSGVSSL
+726 LIFQSSTASSL
-737 SDHVQNV
+737 SDHVQKV
-744 LRMVGCTVIKRDECL
+744 LRMVGCTVIKRDMCL

-781 NSHRDQVIKGIDSG
+781 NSHRDQVIKGIASA
-795 SSREKEELKVYLS
+795 SSQEKEELKVYLS
-808 SLDSLSNAER
+808 SLDSLSNAEKI
-818 NLLSMLPIFRMMSG
+818 LLSMLPIFRMMSG
-832 KYVAVQ
+832 IYVAVQ

-848 PAIPDDLPMPETIVQ
+848 PAIPNDLPMPETIVK

-872 LTLLNIE
+872 LTLLNVE
-879 LLDAAKLAVRL
+879 LLDAAKLAVCL
-890 VDCIEAAFFQK
+890 VDSIEAASFKK

-908 TWILNNGSILL
+908 TWILNNGSLLL
-919 SQSKQLLMKTK
+919 SQSEQLLTKTK

-941 RKQASD
+941 QKQVSD

-953 RIFQDLFEADFFP
+953 RTFQDLFEAELFP
-966 SPIYTK
+966 PPSYANN
-972 TQEMLQSLKS
+972 QEMLQSLKS
-982 IGLKTEQKDIS
+982 LGLKTEQKEIS
-993 TENTL
+993 TENIL
-998 QVINHVEKL
+998 QVINHIEKL
-1007 HVHSPDKAFKKA
+1007 CVHSPDKAYKKA

-1044 QRQWVPCEN
+1044 QRQWVPCEKK
-1053 PKFLNGSICRN
+1053 KFLNGSICRN
-1064 HKRGLYKP
+1064 LKRVLYKP
-1072 TDVRDS
+1072 SEVRDS

-1108 PAEKVLENLS
+1108 PAGKVLENLS
-1118 ALRSMANPNSDFQF
+1118 ALRSMVNPNSDFQL

-1137 NIYKFMQD
+1137 SIYKFMQD
-1145 NMRNFTDLIDSKGI
+1145 NVRNFTDFMDTKSI
-1159 PWIWNNSEFVC
+1159 PWIWNKSEFVC

-1188 KKVPEEFLQYEILL
+1188 KKVPEEFLQYENLL

-1212 DAEIEDILH
+1212 DEEIEDILH
-1221 DIKQRIDCRDPSH
+1221 DIKQRIDCRYPPH
-1234 GDLTELK
+1234 GDLTERK
-1241 VSVAILD
+1241 VSIAILD

-1256 LKDTTPVP
+1256 LKDSTPVP
-1264 VVAQSHNF
+1264 VMAQNQNF
-1272 TLQAL
+1272 TLQPL

-1291 DLIQDDEEFYVI
+1291 DLIQDNEEFYVI

-1310 TAKWLKVPFLSTRI
+1310 TARWLKVPFLSTRI
-1324 LKPQLIQAEEDSF
+1324 LKPQFIQEQESF

-1411 IFNNELFSEE
+1411 IFNNEFFSQE

-1456 IPSILSGKSLLIL
+1456 IPSILSGKTLLIL
-1469 DPNVSHLEKHILSYG
+1469 DPNVTHLEKHILSNG

-1497 FKRFPGQ
+1497 YKRFPGQ

-1516 SVENSKKAYNGTL
+1516 SVQNSKKGYNGTL
-1529 IKLPFRTL
+1529 IKLPFRTQ

-1543 EISSKVFDE
+1543 EISSKVYDE

-1558 INHLTDNSQTHLLFL
+1558 KNHLTDNSQTHLLFL
-1573 KSIRSMS
+1573 KSITSMS
-1580 LQIIPENAPTPP
+1580 LQIVPENASTPP
-1592 RNNQIQT
+1592 WNDQIQT
-1599 TLKISREVMNSF
+1599 PLKISREVMNSF
-1611 AVSNDTLLQEIENT
+1611 AVSNDTHLQEIEKT
-1625 FGNSDIKCLNIIDVK
+1625 FRNSDIKCHNIIDVNK
-1640 RAHIVKIVQENSDKS
+1640 AHIVKIVQDNSDKS

-1661 LYSCFGTQESLQMYQ
+1661 LYSCFGTHDSLQMFQ
-1676 RRTEQDHVFSFPIGG
+1676 RRTEQEHVFSFPIGG

-1699 AKTNTWSPDESLFGQ
+1699 AKTNSWSPDESLKHEGQ

-1722 VDTGLPVHVNGT
+1722 IETGLPVHVNGT

-1755 ALMKDA
+1755 ALLKDA

-1773 KKMAQNGHIQ
+1773 KIMAQNGHIQ

-1790 WPNIET
+1790 WPNTET
-1796 VSKAFLPMVE
+1796 VSKAFVPMVE
-1806 SFYSAVVENANGKS
+1806 SFYSAVVKNVNGKS
-1820 LELFSNGHNWCSID
+1820 LEIFSNGHNWCSMD
-1834 NVRFLNPKIEQSRV
+1834 NVRFLNPKIEENRV

-1857 LSLGASYSSV
+1857 LSLGASYSNV

-1881 GFEPEIKQR
+1881 GFESEIKQR
-1890 TINWPEFYYIV
+1890 TINWPEFYNII

-1915 LVLNAIHLNDP
+1915 LVLNAIDLNDP
-1926 AVDDLLK
+1926 AVDDLLQ

-1946 QLIKRLVNPSGKIAC
+1946 QFIKRLVNPSGKMAC
-1961 LYELKEGRFL
+1961 LFELKEGRFL
-1971 AGTENDFLLPKIIQR
+1971 EGTENDFLSPKRIQR
-1986 LSELGMLSDHLPV
+1986 LSDLGMLNDRLPL

-2005 AAKISSVWQ
+2005 AEQISCVWQ
-2014 QDQSEYRKRLQCLL
+2014 QDQSECRKRLQCLV
-2028 ESMKD
+2028 ESIND

-2056 PLVQQNMNTTVL
+2056 PLVQKNNKDTVL

-2075 DDSCRNL
+2075 SDSCLNL
-2082 VSMTEF
+2082 VSMTGF
-2088 TVDHSK
+2088 TVDHSN
-2094 LQKYNY
+2094 LQIHNY
-2100 DPVLQKLGV
+2100 DPVIQKLRV

-2129 NAFQK
+2129 NAFEK
-2134 TTLFNM
+2134 TSLFNI
-2140 AHSCYEYLNNY
+2140 AQSCYEYLNNY
-2151 LFEQKNPNPII
+2151 LFEQKDPNPII
-2162 EHAKS
+2162 KHAQS

-2175 HFVNVRSVAK
+2175 QFVNVRSVARSK
-2185 SEEFEEKP
+2185 EFEEKP
-2193 YLYVLPVIFYKFERL
+2193 YLYVLPVIFSKFERL
-2208 WHYLGIKKHFTKEQF
+2208 WECLGVNKQFTKEQF
-2223 VSALNEIKALNGSQP
+2223 VAALDEIKALNGSQP
-2238 LSMSDLHKCVTIL
+2238 LSMSDLDTCVTIL
-2251 IKGLYKIK
+2251 MKGLYKIK

-2268 PDKRGVLTS
+2268 PDKRGVLTP

-2286 PWMPVSAGVKLVHDL
+2286 PWMPVSAGVKLAHDL
-2301 ISRSVACH
+2301 IPRPVARH

-2325 GEFSFHVQEFGQ
+2325 SEFSLHAKEFGQ

-2385 EKIFGKKWELVQ
+2385 EKVFGKKWELVQ
-2397 GPALCVYNNRTFT
+2397 GPALCVYNNKIFS

-2424 KHGSLGRT
+2424 KH
-2432 GKYGLG
+2432 
-2438 FNSVYHLTDCPS
+2438 
-2450 ILTGDKLLCISDPN
+2450 
-2464 LKYVEHATKQSP
+2464 
-2476 GCKFSMEDE
+2476 
-2485 FKKSFEDV
+2485 
-2493 YHTFLPEMFALN
+2493 EMFPLN

-2520 EKSEISRHAVTDR
+2520 EKSEISRHAVTAH
-2533 DMEELKSALTEDPEG
+2533 DMKELYSALTEDPEG

-2553 KHITKIQFLEIS
+2553 KHITQIQFLEIS
-2565 EDGTQTKCLFGVEK
+2565 EDGKEK
-2579 TYPEKSMES
+2579 KSSFVIEKKHTEKSM
-2588 KENFH
+2588 
-2593 SHVRESLMSGTAEP
+2593 
-2607 CKTIYIMKISSG
+2607 
-2619 NNQSQWVIA
+2619 
-2628 ESFGFSKQIHER
+2628 
-2640 KNKQDHFKVPQ
+2640 
-2651 AALAACWESS
+2651 
-2661 FNHTFTGR
+2661 
-2669 AFCCLPLPGETGLP
+2669 
-2683 VHVNANFEVD
+2683 
-2693 SSRRDLWKED
+2693 
-2703 GNSLKTE
+2703 
-2710 WNQSLKI
+2710 
-2717 NIISPLY
+2717 
-2724 ADLLLRLCSVIK
+2724 
-2736 KDTPTTLVFL
+2736 
-2746 KSQLETSFLNYFPCI
+2746 
-2761 SQKVDKVWHEMIH
+2761 KVDKVWHEMIH

-2781 RCDLPVI
+2781 QCDLPVI
-2788 PTVHAVSVESS
+2788 PTVHAVSVETALTAHHIAS
-2799 HLSLQ
+2799 HAHHSASHRSLQ

-2812 PSDPHSADCPYF
+2812 PSKPHSENCPYF
-2824 STDDHEGIFEILDD
+2824 TSDDNGGIFEILDD
-2838 IAMKLVPN
+2838 TGMKLVPN
-2846 TCKVNEIKKTFKSAG
+2846 LSKINEIKENFKSAG
-2861 VNVTEVSPSTV
+2861 VNVTEVSASTV
-2872 INFLKQ
+2872 MNFLKQ
-2878 RSLNDPSETTSGLP
+2878 RSLNDPSQTTSGLP
-2892 LPISQTLIKNKRRC
+2892 LPINQTWIKDKKRC

-2917 NEKNVH
+2917 DEKNVH
-2923 YLNGLPLLLT
+2923 DLNRLPLLLT
-2933 EDQVLR
+2933 EDQMLR

-2955 FQGHHKLFADNEVIR
+2955 FQGHQEMFADSYVNISHV
-2970 NHIQILQKGNYI
+2970 QILRERKFI
-2982 KGLTIAM
+2982 KDLSIDIA
-2989 AAQYLKGK
+2989 AEYLKPE
-2997 LEQLL
+2997 LDQLL

-3014 KAETET
+3014 KAQTET
-3020 VKWLKTLWSF
+3020 IKWLKTLWSF
-3030 FEDQEQFYQNENMN
+3030 FEDQEQSYQNENLN
-3044 VYSEIKKHF
+3044 VFSEIKKHF
-3053 DDSPILP
+3053 NSSPILP

-3071 LQTMGNVSKVILKP
+3071 LQTMGNVSKVIQYR

-3091 ILLKLGFMKLNISF
+3091 ILIKLGFMKLDVSF
-3105 FIDFKDLLFKYMN
+3105 FFDLKLEFRLKYMN
-3118 PELLQTR
+3118 PELLQTG
-3125 DSSAVLEEVC
+3125 DSSAVLGQVC
-3135 HVPHSQFEKLSTDE
+3135 DVPHSQFEALSKEE
-3149 CVDLQRFLQNG
+3149 CVDLQRFLQQG
-3160 IRDSNKRSRHVG
+3160 ISDSNNKSQHVG

-3184 GKKERIDLH
+3184 GKRERIDLH
-3193 RMIFI
+3193 RMAFI
-3198 LNTEH
+3198 LNSVH
-3203 QNDFPNL
+3203 YNDFPSL
-3210 YHVDGCD
+3210 YQVEGCD
-3217 CIFLKHSWIN
+3217 SIFLKHTWVN
-3227 LELSEILSIRILDDL
+3227 QELAEHLNIKILNDL
-3242 EFCVRFI
+3242 EFCVQFI
-3249 LPSVHIMKEAKLLD
+3249 LPSVHMMKEAKLLD
-3263 FMRLLVKFRPV
+3263 LMRFLVELGTV
-3274 DCRIVSALR
+3274 DHRIVSALR
-3283 DVRFIRDI
+3283 EVRFIRDI

-3299 YFYDYS
+3299 YFYDDN
-3305 VPLYRV
+3305 VHLYRV
-3311 MLPKERFVPKKFWDN
+3311 MLPKERFVPETFWELFRDECAESKVWNN
-3326 FQGKLIEA
+3326 FHGKQTKA
-3334 HHLLKDLGLKHEVSD
+3334 HRLLKDLGLKHEVSD
-3349 EQIIQFS
+3349 EEIIQFA

-3363 RGNTPLDVLK
+3363 RDNGPLDVLK

-3381 IVLSK
+3381 TVLSK
-3386 SNHKNSNLLNRVAN
+3386 STDKNSELLERVSN
-3400 IKFIFPVQIQKTL
+3400 IKFIFPVKIQQKL
-3413 CDYHKAFAQERE
+3413 CVYHKAFAQERE

-3431 SLINR
+3431 SLIDR
-3436 DSDHHYL
+3436 DNDHHYL

-3453 EHFSPHLIM
+3453 ELCSSHLIKKM
-3462 KLKDVGALETPPL
+3462 TDAGALETPLP

-3490 HTDTLLETR
+3490 HSDRLLETR
-3499 NKVFS
+3499 ETVFG

-3525 ILVENRTKLVKAKQT
+3525 ILVENGTKLVKAKQT
-3540 ALVINDDLEFRP
+3540 ALVLHDALDFRP
-3552 YLYRIPSK
+3552 YLYRIPSNYTK
-3560 YMKYEDFFRKIG
+3560 FEDFFKKIC

-3577 TVNQYITVL
+3577 TINQYITVL

-3598 LQPNQQKAVKRVVQ
+3598 LQANQQITVKRVVQ

-3618 KEEQNKTSFRNNP
+3618 KEEQNKTSFQNDP

-3639 RLYESNTLFFNDTV
+3639 RLYESITLFFNDTV

-3677 LGSDHYEHQTLLQ
+3677 LGNDHYEHQTLLQ
-3690 LLPQQVRPKL
+3690 FLPQQVRPKF
-3700 LSDVVSENLEET
+3700 LSDVVSENLSGA

-3718 EGGCEFSGWFD
+3718 EEECEFSGWFD

-3750 GGISQSKAA
+3750 GGVSQSEAV

-3772 CCKTLQTKLLLNHEP
+3772 CCKTLQTELLLNHEP
-3787 IEGSKFE
+3787 LEGSKAE
-3794 TDVYVKRRKD
+3794 TDVYVEKQQDR
-3804 GCNFYL
+3804 CSFYL

-3840 TTSSLPVLG
+3840 TTSSFPVLG
-3849 HLLLCDNMKDVEKTL
+3849 QLLLCDNMEDVEKTL
-3864 ANHGIHNSG
+3864 AKHGIHNSG
-3873 LEEGHDALPK
+3873 QEAGHDALPK

-3910 GFSKDEFGEYFYAIV
+3910 GFSKDESGEYFYAII
-3925 INRLDDPLGQIRQF
+3925 INRLDDPLGQMRQF
-3939 PARYKIQVGIDD
+3939 PARYKIQVGSDD

-3971 STRSTFTDIERL
+3971 ST
-3983 LASRPPPNTGSTCTA
+3983 
-3998 IKRLLASRPPPNTGS
+3998 
-4013 TCTAIEHLLASR
+4013 
-4025 PPPNTGST
+4025 GST

-4038 RLLLSRPPPKTFFP
+4038 RLLTSRPPPKRVFP
-4052 GTFEEIKR
+4052 ETFEEIRK
-4060 EIDRS
+4060 EIDQS
-4065 LNEIWNMSN
+4065 LNEIWNMSS
-4074 EDKQKAIKRLYLRW
+4074 EDKKKALKRLYLQW
-4088 HPDKNPGNEELAH
+4088 HPDKNPGNEELAT
-4101 EAFKYLQKRIEEL
+4101 EAFKYLQNRIEEL
-4114 QKGKPAHS
+4114 QQGKTAHS

-4138 TEAGRHRRGRERF
+4138 TEARSHRKGRERF
-4151 YQNYSRRHY
+4151 YQNYSRSHY

-4184 QCDIRAA
+4184 QCDISAA
-4191 HNDTGGDCSEWSLFK
+4191 HNATGGDCSEWCLFK
-4206 VHQAVEKALIAA
+4206 VHQAVEKSLIAA
-4218 MYRRSGEHPKNC
+4218 MYRRSGEHPNNC

-4239 SHYSSQLTDLPNTVR
+4239 SHYSSQLTSLPNTVK

-4267 YPNYHQFPHIPN
+4267 YPNYHPFPHIPN
-4279 KQFSVDNARSA
+4279 KQFSSGNPTSDSQVNGTVLILRQYFDGESDLLICISA
-4290 LDIATKLL
+4290 GHPYCT
-4298 EKIEEYIS
+4298 

>member
-1 MSSASRQHK
+1 MSSASRQKK

-64 YETQSLWT
+64 YGTQSLWT
-72 EELGKYQGPALYAFN
+72 EELGQYQGPALYAFN

-160 NDEEDRKSLL
+160 NDEEDRESLL

-175 FQPFQNVVSH
+175 FQPFQSVVSQ
-185 VDSCSWEKVI
+185 VNSCSWEKVI

-221 YDSSKVTQLF
+221 YDSKKVTQLF

-254 HIDTNGFCNNRL
+254 HIDTDGFCNNRL
-266 KVSASN
+266 KVSVSN
-272 QFNNDLSHVK
+272 QFDTDLSHVK
-282 QESFDRKTCFKT
+282 QELFNRKTCFKT
-294 VSHIPHQME
+294 VSHVSHQMKE
-303 GTRSQW
+303 TKSQW
-309 LVTSC
+309 LVTTC

-334 PQVDAAFRIDE
+334 PQVDAAFRLDD
-345 DRSHCNGRLS
+345 DRSLCNGRLS

-401 WNELLIKDILPHVY
+401 WNELLVKDILPHVY

-426 RNSTLPA
+426 QKSDLPA

-460 KGLFEYKIFHLA
+460 KGLIEYNIFHLA
-472 KDEKIW
+472 EDEKIW
-478 VSPSEAVFPVNNICS
+478 VSPSDAVFPVNTICS

-506 GENLVTV
+506 GENLVTL
-513 PEHVLKDVPEIFPE
+513 PEHVLKDVKEIFPKS
-527 IDKLTWVSP
+527 DTLTWVTP
-536 SYVRNVLHR
+536 SYARDVLHR
-545 SKAENLSKDDR
+545 SKAENLSKDDK
-556 YSLLELALS
+556 YSLLEFALS

-589 NEEQNTVLIDNEKFS
+589 NGVQDTVLIDNEKFP
-604 RTLLPFSTERFIPN
+604 RALLPFCKDRFLPN
-618 DLSYVCIMQLMKL
+618 DLSQFCTMQLKKL
-631 ATKSTYNIINLNA
+631 ATKSTYNIINLDA
-644 NHVVALTKK
+644 KHVVALTKK
-653 HLPMDWK
+653 HLPIDWK
-660 VTQDH
+660 ISHGH
-665 VTWNTEDDHHPPKS
+665 VTWKTAENHHPPKS
-679 WLSEFWKFLR
+679 WLAEFWKFLS
-689 TEWNELNDF
+689 TELIELNSF
-698 IDIPLIPLEPLQSS
+698 IDMPLIPLEPLQSS
-712 GNSILLA
+712 GNSVLLA
-719 RLQRNTT
+719 RLQSNTT
-726 LIFQSSGVSSL
+726 LIFQRSTASSL
-737 SDHVQNV
+737 SDHVQKM

-781 NSHRDQVIKGIDSG
+781 NSHRDQVIKGIASA
-795 SSREKEELKVYLS
+795 SSQEKEELKVYLS
-808 SLDSLSNAER
+808 SLNSLSNAEK

-838 SKQAVVSTTK
+838 SKQAVVSSTS
-848 PAIPDDLPMPETIVQ
+848 PSIPNDLPMPETIVQ

-879 LLDAAKLAVRL
+879 LLDAAKVAVRL
-890 VDCIEAAFFQK
+890 VDCIETASFQK
-901 GEEQTVM
+901 SEEQMVM

-919 SQSKQLLMKTK
+919 SQSKQLLAKTRS
-930 NLKFIETTHGE
+930 LKFIETTNGE
-941 RKQASD
+941 HKQASN

-953 RIFQDLFEADFFP
+953 RTFQDLFEADFFP
-966 SPIYTK
+966 PPIYTK
-972 TQEMLQSLKS
+972 AKEMLQSLQHL
-982 IGLKTEQKDIS
+982 GLKTEQKEIS
-993 TENTL
+993 TENIL
-998 QVINHVEKL
+998 QVIKHIKKL
-1007 HVHSPDKAFKKA
+1007 CDHSPDKAFKKA

-1034 FTKAQIEELK
+1034 FTKGQIEELK

-1053 PKFLNGSICRN
+1053 PEFLIGIICKN
-1064 HKRGLYKP
+1064 TKRSLFKP
-1072 TDVRDS
+1072 SEVRDS

-1085 YVMPLT
+1085 YAMPLT

-1103 LHEPP
+1103 LYDPP
-1108 PAEKVLENLS
+1108 PAEKVLENLT
-1118 ALRSMANPNSDFQF
+1118 AMRSVVNPNSDFQF
-1132 KTELH
+1132 KTKLH
-1137 NIYKFMQD
+1137 STYTFMQD
-1145 NMRNFTDLIDSKGI
+1145 NMRNFTNLLDTKSI
-1159 PWIWNNSEFVC
+1159 PWIWNKSEFVR

-1188 KKVPEEFLQYEILL
+1188 KKVPEEFLQYENLL

-1212 DAEIEDILH
+1212 DEEIKDILH
-1221 DIKQRIDCRDPSH
+1221 DIKQRINCRCPPY
-1234 GDLTELK
+1234 GNLTELK
-1241 VSVAILD
+1241 VSIAILD

-1256 LKDTTPVP
+1256 LKDSTPVP
-1264 VVAQSHNF
+1264 VMAQNQNF
-1272 TLQAL
+1272 TLQSL

-1291 DLIQDDEEFYVI
+1291 DLKQDNEEFYVI

-1310 TAKWLKVPFLSTRI
+1310 TARWLKVPFLSTRI
-1324 LKPQLIQAEEDSF
+1324 LKPQFIQAEQDSL

-1370 QNAEDAGATTCKF
+1370 QNAEDARATTCKF

-1430 SASKEKKVEMIGKFG
+1430 SASKENKVEMIGKFG

-1456 IPSILSGKSLLIL
+1456 IPSILSGKTLLIL
-1469 DPNVSHLEKHILSYG
+1469 DPNVTHLEKHIVSKG

-1497 FKRFPGQ
+1497 YKRFPGQ
-1504 LKSYEGIFDCDL
+1504 FKSYEGIFDCDL
-1516 SVENSKKAYNGTL
+1516 SVQNSKKAYNGTL

-1543 EISSKVFDE
+1543 EISSKVYDE
-1552 ERIRSF
+1552 KRIRSF
-1558 INHLTDNSQTHLLFL
+1558 KNHLTDNSQTHLLFL
-1573 KSIRSMS
+1573 KSITSMS
-1580 LQIIPENAPTPP
+1580 LQIVPENASTPLL
-1592 RNNQIQT
+1592 NDQIQT
-1599 TLKISREVMNSF
+1599 PLKISREVMNSF
-1611 AVSNDTLLQEIENT
+1611 PVSNDTHFQEIEKT
-1625 FGNSDIKCLNIIDVK
+1625 FRNGDVNN
-1640 RAHIVKIVQENSDKS
+1640 AHIVKIVQEHSEKS

-1661 LYSCFGTQESLQMYQ
+1661 LYSCFGTQDSLQMFQ
-1676 RRTEQDHVFSFPIGG
+1676 RRNEQEHAFSFPIGG
-1691 IAVPLHKE
+1691 IAVPLHRE
-1699 AKTNTWSPDESLFGQ
+1699 AKTNAWSPDENLFGQ

-1722 VDTGLPVHVNGT
+1722 IGTGLPVHINGT

-1755 ALMKDA
+1755 ALLKDA

-1773 KKMAQNGHIQ
+1773 KKMTQSGHIH

-1790 WPNIET
+1790 WPNTQT

-1806 SFYSAVVENANGKS
+1806 SFYSAVVQNANGIS
-1820 LELFSNGHNWCSID
+1820 LELFSNGQNWCSMD
-1834 NVRFLNPKIEQSRV
+1834 KVRFLNQKIEGNRV
-1848 IGDIAMKVF
+1848 IRDIALKVL

-1867 VSLPSWVRQSFIDC
+1867 VSLPSWVKQSFIDC
-1881 GFEPEIKQR
+1881 GFKTEIEQR
-1890 TINWPEFYYIV
+1890 TINWPEFYNIV
-1901 FENLSSVDTHSRNT
+1901 FKNLSVVNTHSRNT
-1915 LVLNAIHLNDP
+1915 LVLNAIDLNDP
-1926 AVDDLLK
+1926 AVDGLLK

-1946 QLIKRLVNPSGKIAC
+1946 QFIKRLVNPSGKVAC

-1971 AGTENDFLLPKIIQR
+1971 EGTANDFLSPKRIQR
-1986 LSELGMLSDHLPV
+1986 LSDLGMLSDRLPI

-2005 AAKISSVWQ
+2005 AGKISSVWQ
-2014 QDQSEYRKRLQCLL
+2014 QDKSKCHKRLQCLL

-2033 SSEDVNSLHWHTL
+2033 STEDVNSLHWQIL
-2046 SQIPFLPALV
+2046 SQIPFFPAVV
-2056 PLVQQNMNTTVL
+2056 PLVQQNKKVTVL

-2075 DDSCRNL
+2075 NDICHNL
-2082 VSMTEF
+2082 VSLTGF
-2088 TVDHSK
+2088 TVDHSN
-2094 LQKYNY
+2094 LQIHNY
-2100 DPVLQKLGV
+2100 DPVLQKLRV

-2129 NAFQK
+2129 SAFEK
-2134 TTLFNM
+2134 TALFSI
-2140 AHSCYEYLNNY
+2140 AQSCYEYLNNY
-2151 LFEQKNPNPII
+2151 LLEQKDPNPII
-2162 EHAKS
+2162 GLAKS

-2175 HFVNVRSVAK
+2175 HFVNVRSVAR

-2193 YLYVLPVIFYKFERL
+2193 YLYVLPVIFSKFERL
-2208 WHYLGIKKHFTKEQF
+2208 WDCLSVNKHFTKEQF
-2223 VSALNEIKALNGSQP
+2223 VAALNEIKALYGSQP
-2238 LSMSDLHKCVTIL
+2238 LSTSDLHKCVTIL
-2251 IKGLYKIK
+2251 MKGLYKITD
-2259 EEKLTNCLI
+2259 EKLTNCLI

-2286 PWMPVSAGVKLVHDL
+2286 PWMPVAAGVKLAHDL
-2301 ISRSVACH
+2301 IPRPVACH

-2317 HTLKNHLV
+2317 HTLKSHLV
-2325 GEFSFHVQEFGQ
+2325 SGFPFHAEEFGQ

-2365 ADDAEATEIH
+2365 ADDAQATEIH
-2375 FVWDKRKHKT
+2375 FVWDKRQHKT

-2397 GPALCVYNNRTFT
+2397 GPALCVYNNRTFS
-2410 DDDLQGIQQLGEGG
+2410 DADLQGIQQLGEGG
-2424 KHGSLGRT
+2424 KHGTLGRT

-2450 ILTGDKLLCISDPN
+2450 ILTGDKWLCISDPN
-2464 LKYVEHATKQSP
+2464 LKYVEGITKQSP
-2476 GCKFSMEDE
+2476 GCKFSIDDE
-2485 FKKSFEDV
+2485 LKKSFEDV

-2505 SGTMFRLPLRTEKMA
+2505 SGTMFRLPLRTEEMA
-2520 EKSEISRHAVTDR
+2520 EKSEISRHKVTDR
-2533 DMEELKSALTEDPEG
+2533 DMKELYCALTEDPEG
-2548 LILFL
+2548 LIVFL

-2565 EDGTQTKCLFGVEK
+2565 EDGKGKKSNFLIEK
-2579 TYPEKSMES
+2579 KYTEKSMVS
-2588 KENFH
+2588 KDNFH
-2593 SHVRESLMSGTAEP
+2593 RHVRDSLMSGTAEP
-2607 CKTIYIMKISSG
+2607 CKIIYGMQISSG
-2619 NNQSQWVIA
+2619 NKQSQWVIA
-2628 ESFGFSKQIHER
+2628 ESFGFSKQNHEQ

-2651 AALAACWESS
+2651 AALAACWKSS

-2669 AFCCLPLPGETGLP
+2669 AFCSLPLPGQTGLP

-2703 GNSLKTE
+2703 SDSLKTE
-2710 WNQSLKI
+2710 WNQSLKV

-2724 ADLLLRLCSVIK
+2724 ADLLLRLCSVMK
-2736 KDTPTTLVFL
+2736 KDTPTALVFL
-2746 KSQLETSFLNYFPCI
+2746 KSGLESSCLNYFPCI
-2761 SQKVDKVWHEMIH
+2761 SPGVDKVWHEMIH
-2774 EVYRSIS
+2774 EVYKSIS
-2781 RCDLPVI
+2781 QRDLPVI
-2788 PTVHAVSVESS
+2788 PTVHAVSESS

-2812 PSDPHSADCPYF
+2812 PSKQHSENCPYF
-2824 STDDHEGIFEILDD
+2824 TTDDYAGIFQIFDD
-2838 IAMKLVPN
+2838 IGMKLVPN
-2846 TCKVNEIKKTFKSAG
+2846 SWKINEIKKNFIGAG
-2861 VNVTEVSPSTV
+2861 VNVTEVSASTV
-2872 INFLKQ
+2872 MHFLKQ
-2878 RSLNDPSETTSGLP
+2878 RSLNDPSQTTSDLP
-2892 LPISQTLIKNKRRC
+2892 LPISQTWIKDKTRC

-2923 YLNGLPLLLT
+2923 DLNELPLLLT
-2933 EDQVLR
+2933 EDQMLR

-2955 FQGHHKLFADNEVIR
+2955 FQRHQEMFADNDVNV
-2970 NHIQILQKGNYI
+2970 NHVQILCKGNFI
-2982 KGLTIAM
+2982 KDLTIDI
-2989 AAQYLKGK
+2989 AATYLKPE
-2997 LEQLL
+2997 LAQLL

-3014 KAETET
+3014 KVETGMI
-3020 VKWLKTLWSF
+3020 KWLKTLWSF
-3030 FEDQEQFYQNENMN
+3030 FDDQEKSNQNENLN
-3044 VYSEIKKHF
+3044 VFSEIKKHF
-3053 DDSPILP
+3053 ENSPILP
-3060 VICPSQNNTHF
+3060 VICPSQNNAHF
-3071 LQTMGNVSKVILKP
+3071 LQTMGNISKVIQHQ

-3091 ILLKLGFMKLNISF
+3091 ILIKLGFMKLDLSF
-3105 FIDFKDLLFKYMN
+3105 FLDVRLEFRLKYMN
-3118 PELLQTR
+3118 PELLQTG
-3125 DSSAVLEEVC
+3125 DSSAVLKQVYD
-3135 HVPHSQFEKLSTDE
+3135 VPHSQFEELFKE
-3149 CVDLQRFLQNG
+3149 EYVDLQCFLQRG
-3160 IRDSNKRSRHVG
+3160 IRDSNNKSQDVW

-3184 GKKERIDLH
+3184 GKRERIDLH
-3193 RMIFI
+3193 TIYI
-3198 LNTEH
+3198 LNSKH
-3203 QNDFPNL
+3203 QDDFPNL
-3210 YHVDGCD
+3210 YQVERCD
-3217 CIFLKHSWIN
+3217 SIFLKNTWVN
-3227 LELSEILSIRILDDL
+3227 LELAEHLNIQTLNDL
-3242 EFCVRFI
+3242 EFCVKFI
-3249 LPSVHIMKEAKLLD
+3249 LPSVHTMKEAKLLD
-3263 FMRLLVKFRPV
+3263 LMLFLVELGPV
-3274 DCRIVSALR
+3274 DPRVVSALR

-3299 YFYDYS
+3299 YFYDVN
-3305 VPLYRV
+3305 VPLYKV
-3311 MLPKERFVPKKFWDN
+3311 MLPKERFVPKTFWEIFRD
-3326 FQGKLIEA
+3326 KRTEA
-3334 HHLLKDLGLKHEVSD
+3334 NLLLKDLGLKHEVSH
-3349 EQIIQFS
+3349 EEIIQFA
-3356 KQIESET
+3356 KQIEPET
-3363 RGNTPLDVLK
+3363 KGNTPLDVLK
-3373 ERSNLLFR
+3373 ERSKLLFKT
-3381 IVLSK
+3381 VLSK
-3386 SNHKNSNLLNRVAN
+3386 SNDNSNLLNSIAN
-3400 IKFIFPVQIQKTL
+3400 IKFIFPMQIQQTL

-3431 SLINR
+3431 SLI

-3443 IWTSMPILPS
+3443 IWTSMPILPTGRCS
-3453 EHFSPHLIM
+3453 LHLI
-3462 KLKDVGALETPPL
+3462 KKIKDAGALETPPPE
-3475 GQIAANLKNI
+3475 QIAANLKNI
-3485 CTSQC
+3485 YRSQC
-3490 HTDTLLETR
+3490 RTDTLLETR
-3499 NKVFS
+3499 NTVFS

-3525 ILVENRTKLVKAKQT
+3525 ILVENGTELVKAKQT
-3540 ALVINDDLEFRP
+3540 ALVLHHDLEFRP
-3552 YLYRIPSK
+3552 YLYRIPPN
-3560 YMKYEDFFRKIG
+3560 YMKFEEFFKKIG
-3572 VKERP
+3572 VKEMP
-3577 TVNQYITVL
+3577 TVDQYVTVL

-3592 SSDKES
+3592 SFDKDS
-3598 LQPNQQKAVKRVVQ
+3598 LQANQQKAVKRVVQ

-3618 KEEQNKTSFRNNP
+3618 KEEQDKTSFQNDT

-3639 RLYESNTLFFNDTV
+3639 KLYESSTLFFNDTV

-3677 LGSDHYEHQTLLQ
+3677 LGDDHYEHQTLLQ
-3690 LLPQQVRPKL
+3690 FLPQQVHPKF
-3700 LSDVVSENLEET
+3700 LSDVISENLEET

-3718 EGGCEFSGWFD
+3718 EGECEFSGWFD

-3750 GGISQSKAA
+3750 GEVSQSEAA

-3772 CCKTLQTKLLLNHEP
+3772 CCKTLQTELLLNCEP
-3787 IEGSKFE
+3787 LEGSKAE
-3794 TDVYVKRRKD
+3794 TGVYVKKHKD
-3804 GCNFYL
+3804 ECSFYL
-3810 KHNDDMVPKVVN
+3810 KHNDDMAHKVVN

-3840 TTSSLPVLG
+3840 TISSLLVLG
-3849 HLLLCDNMKDVEKTL
+3849 QLLLCDNMEDVEKTL
-3864 ANHGIHNSG
+3864 ENHGIHNSG
-3873 LEEGHDALPK
+3873 HKEEGHSALPK
-3883 PGCLIP
+3883 PGCRIP

-3910 GFSKDEFGEYFYAIV
+3910 GFSKDESGEYFYAIV
-3925 INRLDDPLGQIRQF
+3925 INRLDDPLGQLRQF
-3939 PARYKIQVGIDD
+3939 PVRYKIQVGSDD

-3956 SLDLYQFKREKKATV
+3956 SLDLYKFKREKKATV
-3971 STRSTFTDIERL
+3971 S
-3983 LASRPPPNTGSTCTA
+3983 
-3998 IKRLLASRPPPNTGS
+3998 
-4013 TCTAIEHLLASR
+4013 
-4025 PPPNTGST
+4025 TGST

-4038 RLLLSRPPPKTFFP
+4038 RLLTSRPPPKAVFP
-4052 GTFEEIKR
+4052 ETFEEIKK
-4060 EIDRS
+4060 EIDQS
-4065 LNEIWNMSN
+4065 LNEIWNMSS
-4074 EDKQKAIKRLYLRW
+4074 EDKQKALKRLYLRW
-4088 HPDKNPGNEELAH
+4088 HPDKNPGNEELAN
-4101 EAFKYLQKRIEEL
+4101 EAFKYLQNRIEEL
-4114 QKGKPAHS
+4114 QQGKTTHK

-4132 FYDTWN
+4132 FYDMWN
-4138 TEAGRHRRGRERF
+4138 TEARSHRRGRERF
-4151 YQNYSRRHY
+4151 YQNYSKRHY

-4177 KRWYEQA
+4177 KRWFEQA

-4191 HNDTGGDCSEWSLFK
+4191 HNDTGGDCSEWCLFK

-4218 MYRRSGEHPKNC
+4218 MYNKSGQHPNNC

-4239 SHYSSQLTDLPNTVR
+4239 SHYSSQLTSLPNTVR

-4267 YPNYHQFPHIPN
+4267 YPNHHQFPHIPN
-4279 KQFSVDNARSA
+4279 KQFSLNNARQA

>member
-1 MSSASRQHK
+1 M
-10 KKKNKFGATSPP
+10 
-22 FIDYLKEI
+22 
-30 LRRYPDGGQI
+30 
-40 LKELI
+40 
-45 QNADDAGA
+45 
-53 SRVVFIHDERH
+53 
-64 YETQSLWT
+64 
-72 EELGKYQGPALYAFN
+72 EE
-87 DAAFTEEDWEGIQ
+87 
-100 RVGRSIKQ
+100 
-108 DDPTKVGRFGI
+108 
-119 GFNSV
+119 
-124 YHITDLPCVFSSE
+124 
-137 HLAIFDPQK
+137 
-146 KMFGDDEEGYRWSL
+146 
-160 NDEEDRKSLL
+160 
-170 NLRDQ
+170 
-175 FQPFQNVVSH
+175 
-185 VDSCSWEKVI
+185 
-195 SEEQYFKGTLF
+195 
-206 RFPLRNEASEISDNL
+206 
-221 YDSSKVTQLF
+221 
-231 DSFIADADIS
+231 
-241 LLFLRNVS
+241 
-249 SITLL
+249 
-254 HIDTNGFCNNRL
+254 
-266 KVSASN
+266 
-272 QFNNDLSHVK
+272 
-282 QESFDRKTCFKT
+282 
-294 VSHIPHQME
+294 
-303 GTRSQW
+303 TRSQW
-309 LVTSC
+309 LVTPC
-314 LLKHGYKPEIDSLAS
+314 LLKHGYKPEIDFLAS

-334 PQVDAAFRIDE
+334 PQVDAAFRIDK
-345 DRSHCNGRLS
+345 DRSLCNGRLS

-364 SNKTGLPIH
+364 SNETGLPIH

-415 LMMILD
+415 IMMILD

-449 DRWHEVATDTL
+449 DRWHEVATVTL
-460 KGLFEYKIFHLA
+460 KGLIEYKIFHLA
-472 KDEKIW
+472 RDEKIW

-493 DTMSAVSRLLIAE
+493 DAMSVISRLLIAE

-513 PEHVLKDVPEIFPE
+513 PEHVLKDVQEIFPE
-527 IDKLTWVSP
+527 IDTLTWVTP
-536 SYVRNVLHR
+536 SYVRDVLHR
-545 SKAENLSKDDR
+545 CEEENLSKDDK
-556 YSLLELALS
+556 YSLLEFALS

-589 NEEQNTVLIDNEKFS
+589 NEVQNTVLIDNEKFP
-604 RTLLPFSTERFIPN
+604 RTLLPFCKERFIPN
-618 DLSYVCIMQLMKL
+618 DLSHFCTMQLRKL
-631 ATKSTYNIINLNA
+631 ATMSTFNVINLDA
-644 NHVVALTKK
+644 THVVALTKK
-653 HLPMDWK
+653 HLPKDWK
-660 VTQDH
+660 VTQGH
-665 VTWNTEDDHHPPKS
+665 VTWKTAENHHPPKS
-679 WLSEFWKFLR
+679 WLAEFWKFLS
-689 TEWNELNDF
+689 TDLIELNSF
-698 IDIPLIPLEPLQSS
+698 IDVPLIPLEPLQSS
-712 GNSILLA
+712 GNSVLLA
-719 RLQRNTT
+719 RLQSNTT
-726 LIFQSSGVSSL
+726 LIFQSSTASSL
-737 SDHVQNV
+737 SDNVQKV
-744 LRMVGCTVIKRDECL
+744 LRMVGCTIIRRDVCL
-759 RHHDIERYVL
+759 RHHDTERYVL

-781 NSHRDQVIKGIDSG
+781 NSHRDKVIKGIASA
-795 SSREKEELKVYLS
+795 SSQEKEELKVYLS
-808 SLDSLSNAER
+808 SLDSLSNAEKI
-818 NLLSMLPIFRMMSG
+818 LLSMLHIFRMMSG

-848 PAIPDDLPMPETIVQ
+848 PAIPNDLPMPETIVQ

-879 LLDAAKLAVRL
+879 LLDAAKLAVCL
-890 VDCIEAAFFQK
+890 VDSIETASFKK

-908 TWILNNGSILL
+908 TWILTNGSLLL
-919 SQSKQLLMKTK
+919 SQSEQLLAKTK
-930 NLKFIETTHGE
+930 RLHFIETIQGE
-941 RKQASD
+941 RKQASN

-953 RIFQDLFEADFFP
+953 RTFQDLFEADFFP
-966 SPIYTK
+966 PPIYTK
-972 TQEMLQSLKS
+972 TQEMLQSLRRL
-982 IGLKTEQKDIS
+982 GLRTEQKEIS
-993 TENTL
+993 TAEIL
-998 QVINHVEKL
+998 QVINHTEKL
-1007 HVHSPDKAFKKA
+1007 CDHSPDKALKKA

-1034 FTKAQIEELK
+1034 FTKVQIEELK

-1053 PKFLNGSICRN
+1053 PNFLNGSICRN
-1064 HKRGLYKP
+1064 LKRGLYKP
-1072 TDVRDS
+1072 TEVRDS

-1103 LHEPP
+1103 LYEPP

-1118 ALRSMANPNSDFQF
+1118 ALRSMVKPNSDFQC

-1137 NIYKFMQD
+1137 SIYKFMQD
-1145 NMRNFTDLIDSKGI
+1145 NVNIFTDLMDAKTI
-1159 PWIWNNSEFVC
+1159 PWIWNKCEFVC

-1188 KKVPEEFLQYEILL
+1188 KKVPEEFLQYENLL

-1212 DAEIEDILH
+1212 NEEIEDILR
-1221 DIKQRIDCRDPSH
+1221 DIKQRIECRYPPH

-1241 VSVAILD
+1241 VSIAILD

-1256 LKDTTPVP
+1256 LKDSTPVP
-1264 VVAQSHNF
+1264 VMAQNQNF
-1272 TLQAL
+1272 TLQSL

-1291 DLIQDDEEFYVI
+1291 DLIQDNEEFYVI

-1310 TAKWLKVPFLSTRI
+1310 TARWLKVPFLSTRI
-1324 LKPQLIQAEEDSF
+1324 LKPQLIQAEEESF

-1411 IFNNELFSEE
+1411 IFNNELFSQE

-1430 SASKEKKVEMIGKFG
+1430 SASKEKKVKMIGKFG

-1456 IPSILSGKSLLIL
+1456 IPSILSGKTLLIL
-1469 DPNVSHLEKHILSYG
+1469 DPNVTHLEKHILGNG

-1497 FKRFPGQ
+1497 FKRFSGQ
-1504 LKSYEGIFDCDL
+1504 FKSYEGIFDCDL
-1516 SVENSKKAYNGTL
+1516 SVQNSKKAYNGTL

-1543 EISSKVFDE
+1543 KISSKVYDE

-1558 INHLTDNSQTHLLFL
+1558 KNHLTDNSQTHLLFL
-1573 KSIRSMS
+1573 KSITSMS
-1580 LQIIPENAPTPP
+1580 LQIVPENASTPP
-1592 RNNQIQT
+1592 WNDQIQT
-1599 TLKISREVMNSF
+1599 PLKISREVMNSF
-1611 AVSNDTLLQEIENT
+1611 AVSNDQNLQEIENT
-1625 FGNSDIKCLNIIDVK
+1625 FRNSDISDTFSIIDVNVNK
-1640 RAHIVKIVQENSDKS
+1640 AHIVKIVQENSDKT

-1661 LYSCFGTQESLQMYQ
+1661 LYSCFGTHDSLQMFQ
-1676 RRTEQDHVFSFPIGG
+1676 TRTEQEHVFSFPIGG
-1691 IAVPLHKE
+1691 IAVPLHRE
-1699 AKTNTWSPDESLFGQ
+1699 EKTNSWSPDESLFGQ

-1722 VDTGLPVHVNGT
+1722 IETGLPVHVNGT

-1755 ALMKDA
+1755 ALLKDA
-1761 VTSAYITTLLEL
+1761 ITSAYITTLLEL

-1790 WPNIET
+1790 WPNTET

-1806 SFYSAVVENANGKS
+1806 SFYSEVVQNAKGKY
-1820 LELFSNGHNWCSID
+1820 LELFSNGHNWCSMD
-1834 NVRFLNPKIEQSRV
+1834 NVRFLNPKIEENRV

-1881 GFEPEIKQR
+1881 GFEQEIKQR
-1890 TINWPEFYYIV
+1890 TINWPEFYNII

-1915 LVLNAIHLNDP
+1915 LVLNAIDLNDP

-1933 SYPCIPTQSCKKL
+1933 SYPCIPTQRCEKV
-1946 QLIKRLVNPSGKIAC
+1946 QLIKRLVNPSGKMAC

-1971 AGTENDFLLPKIIQR
+1971 EGTENDFLSPKRIQR
-1986 LSELGMLSDHLPV
+1986 LSELGMLSDHLPL

-2005 AAKISSVWQ
+2005 AGKISSVWQ
-2014 QDQSEYRKRLQCLL
+2014 QDQYECRKRLQCLV

-2033 SSEDVNSLHWHTL
+2033 SSEDVNSLQWHIL
-2046 SQIPFLPALV
+2046 SQISFLPALV
-2056 PLVQQNMNTTVL
+2056 PLVQQNKNATIL

-2075 DDSCRNL
+2075 NDSCRNL
-2082 VSMTEF
+2082 VSMKEF
-2088 TVDHSK
+2088 TVDHSN
-2094 LQKYNY
+2094 LQIHNY
-2100 DPVLQKLGV
+2100 DPVLQKLRV

-2121 LLKAHQHC
+2121 LLSAHQHC
-2129 NAFQK
+2129 NAFKK
-2134 TTLFNM
+2134 TALFNI
-2140 AHSCYEYLNNY
+2140 AQSCYEYLNNY
-2151 LFEQKNPNPII
+2151 LLDQKDSNPII
-2162 EHAKS
+2162 EQAKS

-2175 HFVNVRSVAK
+2175 QFVNVRSVARSK
-2185 SEEFEEKP
+2185 EFEEKP
-2193 YLYVLPVIFYKFERL
+2193 YLYVLPVIFSKFERL
-2208 WHYLGIKKHFTKEQF
+2208 WDCLGVTEQFTKEQF
-2223 VSALNEIKALNGSQP
+2223 VDALNKIENLNKSQP
-2238 LSMSDLHKCVTIL
+2238 LSTSDLDKCVTIL
-2251 IKGLYKIK
+2251 TNGLYKIK
-2259 EEKLTNCLI
+2259 DEKLTNCLI
-2268 PDKRGVLTS
+2268 PDEKGVLTS

-2286 PWMPVSAGVKLVHDL
+2286 PWMPVSAGVKLAHNL
-2301 ISRSVACH
+2301 IPRPVACH

-2325 GEFSFHVQEFGQ
+2325 SGFSLHAKKFGQ

-2365 ADDAEATEIH
+2365 ADDAQATEIH
-2375 FVWDKRKHKT
+2375 FVWDKRKHNS

-2397 GPALCVYNNRTFT
+2397 GPALCVYNNRTFS

-2424 KHGSLGRT
+2424 KHGTLGRT

-2450 ILTGDKLLCISDPN
+2450 ILTGDKWLCISDPN
-2464 LKYVEHATKQSP
+2464 LKYVEGITKQSP
-2476 GCKFSMEDE
+2476 GCMFSVDDE
-2485 FKKSFEDV
+2485 LKKSFEDV

-2505 SGTMFRLPLRTEKMA
+2505 SGTMFRLPLRTKKMA
-2520 EKSEISRHAVTDR
+2520 QKSEISRHTVTDH
-2533 DMEELKSALTEDPEG
+2533 DMKELYTALTEDPEG

-2565 EDGTQTKCLFGVEK
+2565 EDGKGEK
-2579 TYPEKSMES
+2579 SYFLIEKKHTEKSMVS

-2593 SHVRESLMSGTAEP
+2593 RHVRESLMSGTAEP
-2607 CKTIYIMKISSG
+2607 CKTIYDMQISSG

-2628 ESFGFSKQIHER
+2628 ECFSFSKQNYEK

-2651 AALAACWESS
+2651 AALAACWKSS

-2669 AFCCLPLPGETGLP
+2669 AFCSLPLPGETGLP

-2703 GNSLKTE
+2703 GDSLKTE
-2710 WNQSLKI
+2710 WNQSLKV

-2724 ADLLLRLCSVIK
+2724 ADLLLHLCSVMK
-2736 KDTPTTLVFL
+2736 KDTPTALVFL
-2746 KSQLETSFLNYFPCI
+2746 KSQLETSCLKYFPCT

-2774 EVYRSIS
+2774 EVYKSIS
-2781 RCDLPVI
+2781 QRDLPVI

-2799 HLSLQ
+2799 HLLQQ

-2812 PSDPHSADCPYF
+2812 PSKQHSADCPYF

-2838 IAMKLVPN
+2838 TGMKLVPN
-2846 TCKVNEIKKTFKSAG
+2846 SSKINEIKENFKSAG
-2861 VNVTEVSPSTV
+2861 VNVTEVSASTV
-2872 INFLKQ
+2872 MNFLKQ
-2878 RSLNDPSETTSGLP
+2878 RSLNDPSQTTSGLP
-2892 LPISQTLIKNKRRC
+2892 LPINQTWIKDKTRC

-2917 NEKNVH
+2917 DEKNVH
-2923 YLNGLPLLLT
+2923 DLNGLPLLLT
-2933 EDQVLR
+2933 EDQMLR

-2948 ISRFSSL
+2948 ISKFSSL
-2955 FQGHHKLFADNEVIR
+2955 FQGHKEMFADIYVNRSHV
-2970 NHIQILQKGNYI
+2970 QILREGKFI
-2982 KGLTIAM
+2982 KDLSIDIA
-2989 AAQYLKGK
+2989 AVYLKPE
-2997 LEQLL
+2997 LDQLL

-3014 KAETET
+3014 KAQTET
-3020 VKWLKTLWSF
+3020 IKLLKTLWSF
-3030 FEDQEQFYQNENMN
+3030 FEDQEQSYQNENLK
-3044 VYSEIKKHF
+3044 VFSEIKKHF

-3071 LQTMGNVSKVILKP
+3071 LQTMGNVSKVIQYQ

-3091 ILLKLGFMKLNISF
+3091 ILLKLGFMKLDSSF
-3105 FIDFKDLLFKYMN
+3105 FSDLKLEFRLKYMN
-3118 PELLQTR
+3118 PELLQTG
-3125 DSSAVLEEVC
+3125 DCSAVLGQIC
-3135 HVPHSQFEKLSTDE
+3135 DVPHSQFEALSLEE
-3149 CVDLQRFLQNG
+3149 CVALQHFLQNG
-3160 IRDSNKRSRHVG
+3160 IRYSKNKSGLVG

-3184 GKKERIDLH
+3184 GKRERIDLH
-3193 RMIFI
+3193 RIIFI
-3198 LNTEH
+3198 LNSEH

-3210 YHVDGCD
+3210 YHVDGCN
-3217 CIFLKHSWIN
+3217 CIFLKHIWIN
-3227 LELSEILSIRILDDL
+3227 LELSEILNIRILGDL
-3242 EFCVRFI
+3242 EFCVQFI
-3249 LPSVHIMKEAKLLD
+3249 LPSVHMMKEGNLLEL
-3263 FMRLLVKFRPV
+3263 MQLLVKFRSV
-3274 DCRIVSALR
+3274 DPRIASALR

-3291 HGSLQVAS
+3291 RGSLQVAS
-3299 YFYDYS
+3299 YFYDDSVSLYS
-3305 VPLYRV
+3305 A
-3311 MLPKERFVPKKFWDN
+3311 MLPKERFVPEKFWDN
-3326 FQGKLIEA
+3326 FQGKQTKA
-3334 HHLLKDLGLKHEVSD
+3334 HRLLKDLGLKHEVSD
-3349 EQIIQFS
+3349 EEIIQFA

-3363 RGNTPLDVLK
+3363 RGSTPLDVLK
-3373 ERSNLLFR
+3373 KRSELLLES
-3381 IVLSK
+3381 VLSK
-3386 SNHKNSNLLNRVAN
+3386 SNDKNSNLLNRVAN
-3400 IKFIFPVQIQKTL
+3400 IKFIFPMQIQQTL

-3425 VVAISG
+3425 VVAIRG
-3431 SLINR
+3431 SLIDR
-3436 DSDHHYL
+3436 DNDHHYL

-3453 EHFSPHLIM
+3453 ELCSSHLIKKM
-3462 KLKDVGALETPPL
+3462 TDVGALETPPL

-3490 HTDTLLETR
+3490 HTDILETR
-3499 NKVFS
+3499 NTVFS

-3525 ILVENRTKLVKAKQT
+3525 ILVENGTKLVKAKQT
-3540 ALVINDDLEFRP
+3540 ALVLHDALEFRP
-3552 YLYRIPSK
+3552 YLYCIPSN
-3560 YMKYEDFFRKIG
+3560 YMKFEDFFKKTG

-3577 TVNQYITVL
+3577 TINQFITVL

-3598 LQPNQQKAVKRVVQ
+3598 LQANQQKAVKRVVQ

-3618 KEEQNKTSFRNNP
+3618 KEEQNKISFQNDR

-3639 RLYESNTLFFNDTV
+3639 RLYESISLFFNDTV
-3653 FQPARLEGPLETKLK
+3653 FQPGRLEGPLEIKLK
-3668 LLEKLNCCH
+3668 LLEKLDCCH
-3677 LGSDHYEHQTLLQ
+3677 LGNDHYEHQTLLQ
-3690 LLPQQVRPKL
+3690 FLPQQVRPKF
-3700 LSDVVSENLEET
+3700 LSDVVSENLERA

-3718 EGGCEFSGWFD
+3718 EGECEFSGWFE

-3750 GGISQSKAA
+3750 GGVSQSEAV

-3772 CCKTLQTKLLLNHEP
+3772 CCKTLQTELLLNHEP
-3787 IEGSKFE
+3787 LEGSKVE
-3794 TDVYVKRRKD
+3794 TDVYVKKMQD
-3804 GCNFYL
+3804 GCTFYL
-3810 KHNDDMVPKVVN
+3810 KHNDYMVPKVVN
-3822 EVNMCLTKEI
+3822 EVSMCLTKEI

-3840 TTSSLPVLG
+3840 TTSSLLVLG
-3849 HLLLCDNMKDVEKTL
+3849 QLLLCDNMEDVEKTL
-3864 ANHGIHNSG
+3864 AKHGIHNSG
-3873 LEEGHDALPK
+3873 QEEGHSALPK

-3889 EEWHDCLDMN
+3889 EEWHDSLDMN

-3910 GFSKDEFGEYFYAIV
+3910 GFSKDESGEYFYAIV
-3925 INRLDDPLGQIRQF
+3925 INRLDDPLGQMRQF

-3971 STRSTFTDIERL
+3971 STGSICTDIERL
-3983 LASRPPPNTGSTCTA
+3983 LASRPPP
-3998 IKRLLASRPPPNTGS
+3998 KR
-4013 TCTAIEHLLASR
+4013 
-4025 PPPNTGST
+4025 
-4033 CTDIE
+4033 D
-4038 RLLLSRPPPKTFFP
+4038 FP

-4060 EIDRS
+4060 EIDQS
-4065 LNEIWNMSN
+4065 LNEIWNMSS
-4074 EDKQKAIKRLYLRW
+4074 EDKQKALKRLYLRW
-4088 HPDKNPGNEELAH
+4088 HPDKNPGNEELAN
-4101 EAFKYLQKRIEEL
+4101 EAFKYLQNRIEEL
-4114 QKGKPAHS
+4114 QQGKTAHT
-4122 TSSTWRDFRD
+4122 TSSTWRDYRD

-4138 TEAGRHRRGRERF
+4138 TEARRHRRGRERF
-4151 YQNYSRRHY
+4151 YHNYSRRHY

-4191 HNDTGGDCSEWSLFK
+4191 HNATGGDCSEWCLFK

-4218 MYRRSGEHPKNC
+4218 IYSRSGEHPNNC

-4239 SHYSSQLTDLPNTVR
+4239 SHYSPQLTSLPNTVR

-4267 YPNYHQFPHIPN
+4267 YPNYHPFPHIPN
-4279 KQFSVDNARSA
+4279 KQFSFDNARSA

>member
-1 MSSASRQHK
+1 MSSASRQKK

-64 YETQSLWT
+64 YGTQSLWT
-72 EELGKYQGPALYAFN
+72 EELGQYQGPALYAFN

-160 NDEEDRKSLL
+160 NDEEDRESLL

-175 FQPFQNVVSH
+175 FQPFQSVVSQ
-185 VDSCSWEKVI
+185 VNSCSWEKVI

-206 RFPLRNEASEISDNL
+206 RFPLRNEVSEISDNL
-221 YDSSKVTQLF
+221 YDSKKVTQLF

-266 KVSASN
+266 KVSVSN
-272 QFNNDLSHVK
+272 QFDTDLSHVK

-294 VSHIPHQME
+294 VSHISHQMKE
-303 GTRSQW
+303 TKSQW
-309 LVTSC
+309 LVTTC

-334 PQVDAAFRIDE
+334 PQVDAAFRLDE
-345 DRSHCNGRLS
+345 DRSLCSGRLS

-401 WNELLIKDILPHVY
+401 WNELLIRDILPHVY
-415 LMMILD
+415 LLMILD

-449 DRWHEVATDTL
+449 DRWHEVAADTL
-460 KGLFEYKIFHLA
+460 NGLIEYKIFHLA

-478 VSPSEAVFPVNNICS
+478 VSPSDAVFPVNNICS
-493 DTMSAVSRLLIAE
+493 DTVSAVSRLLIAE
-506 GENLVTV
+506 GENLVTL
-513 PEHVLKDVPEIFPE
+513 PEHVLKDVQEIFPE
-527 IDKLTWVSP
+527 SDTLTWVTP
-536 SYVRNVLHR
+536 SYVRDVLHR
-545 SKAENLSKDDR
+545 SKVGNLSKDDK
-556 YSLLELALS
+556 YSLLEFALS

-572 QGLKLLPLSDGT
+572 QDLKLLPLSDGT

-589 NEEQNTVLIDNEKFS
+589 NGTQNTVLIDNEKFP
-604 RTLLPFSTERFIPN
+604 RTLLPFCKERFLPN
-618 DLSYVCIMQLMKL
+618 DLSHFCTMQLRKL
-631 ATKSTYNIINLNA
+631 ATKSTYNIINLDGK
-644 NHVVALTKK
+644 HVVDLTKK

-660 VTQDH
+660 ESQGH
-665 VTWNTEDDHHPPKS
+665 VTWKAAEKHHPPKS
-679 WLSEFWKFLR
+679 WLAEFWKFLS
-689 TEWNELNDF
+689 TEF
-698 IDIPLIPLEPLQSS
+698 IDLNSFIDVPLIPLEPLQSS
-712 GNSILLA
+712 GNSVLLA
-719 RLQRNTT
+719 RLQINTT
-726 LIFQSSGVSSL
+726 LIFQKSTASSL
-737 SDHVQNV
+737 SDHVQKV
-744 LRMVGCTVIKRDECL
+744 LRMVGCTIIKRDGCL

-781 NSHRDQVIKGIDSG
+781 NSHRDQVIKGIASA
-795 SSREKEELKVYLS
+795 SSQEKEELKMYLS
-808 SLDSLSNAER
+808 SLNSLSNAEK

-838 SKQAVVSTTK
+838 SKQAVFSTTN
-848 PAIPDDLPMPETIVQ
+848 PAIPKDLPMPETIVQ

-879 LLDAAKLAVRL
+879 LLDAAKVAVRL
-890 VDCIEAAFFQK
+890 IDCINRSSFK
-901 GEEQTVM
+901 KNEEQTVM

-919 SQSKQLLMKTK
+919 SQSEQLLTKTK
-930 NLKFIETTHGE
+930 SLKFIETTQGE
-941 RKQASD
+941 RKQASN

-953 RIFQDLFEADFFP
+953 RTFQDLFEADFFP
-966 SPIYTK
+966 PPIYTK
-972 TQEMLQSLKS
+972 TKEMLQSLQRL
-982 IGLKTEQKDIS
+982 GLKTEQKEIS
-993 TENTL
+993 TENIL
-998 QVINHVEKL
+998 QVINHIENL
-1007 HVHSPDKAFKKA
+1007 CDHSPDKAFKKA

-1024 VLNENDFLSK
+1024 VLNENNFLSK

-1044 QRQWVPCEN
+1044 QRQWVPCEK
-1053 PKFLNGSICRN
+1053 PKFLNSSICRN
-1064 HKRGLYKP
+1064 PKRGLFKP
-1072 TDVRDS
+1072 AEVRDS

-1103 LHEPP
+1103 LYDPP
-1108 PAEKVLENLS
+1108 PAEKVLENLT
-1118 ALRSMANPNSDFQF
+1118 AMRSVVNPNSDFQF
-1132 KTELH
+1132 KTKLH

-1145 NMRNFTDLIDSKGI
+1145 NIRNFTNLLDTKSI
-1159 PWIWNNSEFVC
+1159 PWIWNKSGFVC

-1188 KKVPEEFLQYEILL
+1188 KKVPEEFLQYENLL

-1212 DAEIEDILH
+1212 DEEIEDIVH
-1221 DIKQRIDCRDPSH
+1221 DIKQRIDCRYPPH
-1234 GDLTELK
+1234 GNLSELK
-1241 VSVAILD
+1241 VSIAILD

-1256 LKDTTPVP
+1256 LKDSTPVP
-1264 VVAQSHNF
+1264 VKAQNQNF
-1272 TLQAL
+1272 TLQSL

-1291 DLIQDDEEFYVI
+1291 DLKQDNEEFYVI

-1310 TAKWLKVPFLSTRI
+1310 TARWLKVPFLSTRI
-1324 LKPQLIQAEEDSF
+1324 LKPQFIQAEQDSF

-1370 QNAEDAGATTCKF
+1370 QNAEDARATTCKF

-1389 HKDPPETLFDHGMA
+1389 HKDPPETLFDPGMS

-1411 IFNNELFSEE
+1411 IFNNERFSEE

-1430 SASKEKKVEMIGKFG
+1430 SASKENKVEMIGKFG

-1456 IPSILSGKSLLIL
+1456 IPSILSGKTLLIL
-1469 DPNVSHLEKHILSYG
+1469 DPNVTHLEKHILSNG

-1497 FKRFPGQ
+1497 YKRFPGQ
-1504 LKSYEGIFDCDL
+1504 FKSYQGIFDCDL
-1516 SVENSKKAYNGTL
+1516 SVQNSKKAYDGTL

-1537 EEANKS
+1537 EEAKKS
-1543 EISSKVFDE
+1543 EISSKVYDE

-1558 INHLTDNSQTHLLFL
+1558 KNHLTDNSQTHLLFL
-1573 KSIRSMS
+1573 KSITSMS
-1580 LQIIPENAPTPP
+1580 LQIVPENASTPP
-1592 RNNQIQT
+1592 WNDQIQT
-1599 TLKISREVMNSF
+1599 LLKISREVMNSF
-1611 AVSNDTLLQEIENT
+1611 AVSNDTHLQEIENV
-1625 FGNSDIKCLNIIDVK
+1625 FINGDIECHNIIDVNK
-1640 RAHIVKIVQENSDKS
+1640 AHVVKIVQEHSEKS

-1661 LYSCFGTQESLQMYQ
+1661 LYSCFGARESLQMFQ
-1676 RRTEQDHVFSFPIGG
+1676 RRNEQEHAFSFPIGG
-1691 IAVPLHKE
+1691 IAVPLHRE
-1699 AKTNTWSPDESLFGQ
+1699 AKTNTWSPDENLFGQ

-1722 VDTGLPVHVNGT
+1722 IETGLPVHVNGN

-1755 ALMKDA
+1755 ALLKDA
-1761 VTSAYITTLLEL
+1761 VTSAYITILLEL

-1790 WPNIET
+1790 WPNTET

-1806 SFYSAVVENANGKS
+1806 SFYSAVVQNVNGKS
-1820 LELFSNGHNWCSID
+1820 LELFSNGQNWCSMD
-1834 NVRFLNPKIEQSRV
+1834 KVRFLNQKIEENQV
-1848 IGDIAMKVF
+1848 IRDIAMKVF

-1867 VSLPSWVRQSFIDC
+1867 VSLPSWVRQGFIDC
-1881 GFEPEIKQR
+1881 GFKTEINQR
-1890 TINWPEFYYIV
+1890 TINWPEFYNMV
-1901 FENLSSVDTHSRNT
+1901 FKNLSAVNTHSRNT
-1915 LVLNAIHLNDP
+1915 LVLNAIDLNDP

-1946 QLIKRLVNPSGKIAC
+1946 QFIKRLVNPSGKMAC

-1971 AGTENDFLLPKIIQR
+1971 EGTANDFLSPKRIQR
-1986 LSELGMLSDHLPV
+1986 LSDLGMLSDRLPL

-2005 AAKISSVWQ
+2005 AGKISSVWQ
-2014 QDQSEYRKRLQCLL
+2014 QDKSKCHKRLQCLM

-2033 SSEDVNSLHWHTL
+2033 SSEDVNSLHWQTL
-2046 SQIPFLPALV
+2046 SQIPFLPAVV
-2056 PLVQQNMNTTVL
+2056 PLLQQNKKATFL
-2068 KKPSEVY
+2068 KKPSEIY
-2075 DDSCRNL
+2075 SDSCYNL

-2088 TVDHSK
+2088 TVDHSNVQIHK
-2094 LQKYNY
+2094 Y
-2100 DPVLQKLGV
+2100 DPVLQKLRV
-2109 LTNPPVETVLQQ
+2109 RTNPPVETVLHQ

-2129 NAFQK
+2129 NAFEK
-2134 TTLFNM
+2134 TALLSI
-2140 AHSCYEYLNNY
+2140 AQSCYEYLNNY
-2151 LFEQKNPNPII
+2151 LLEQKDPNPII
-2162 EHAKS
+2162 GHAKS

-2175 HFVNVRSVAK
+2175 HFVNVRSAARN
-2185 SEEFEEKP
+2185 EEFEEKP
-2193 YLYVLPVIFYKFERL
+2193 YLYVLPVIFSKFERL
-2208 WHYLGIKKHFTKEQF
+2208 WDCLGVNKQFTKEQF
-2223 VSALNEIKALNGSQP
+2223 VAALEEMKTSYGSQP

-2251 IKGLYKIK
+2251 MNGLYKIRD
-2259 EEKLTNCLI
+2259 EKPTNCLI

-2286 PWMPVSAGVKLVHDL
+2286 PWMPVTAGVKLTHDL
-2301 ISRSVACH
+2301 IPRAVACH

-2317 HTLKNHLV
+2317 HTLKDHLV
-2325 GEFSFHVQEFGQ
+2325 SGFSLHAKEFGQ

-2365 ADDAEATEIH
+2365 ADDAQATEIH
-2375 FVWDKRKHKT
+2375 FVWDKRQHKT

-2397 GPALCVYNNRTFT
+2397 GPALCVYNNRTFS
-2410 DDDLQGIQQLGEGG
+2410 DADLKGIQQLGEGG
-2424 KHGSLGRT
+2424 KHGTLGRT

-2450 ILTGDKLLCISDPN
+2450 ILTGDKWLCISDPN
-2464 LKYVEHATKQSP
+2464 LKYVEGVTKQSP
-2476 GCKFSMEDE
+2476 GCMFSIDDE
-2485 FKKSFEDV
+2485 IKKSFEDV
-2493 YHTFLPEMFALN
+2493 YHTFLPEMFTLK

-2520 EKSEISRHAVTDR
+2520 EKSDISKHTVTDR
-2533 DMEELKSALTEDPEG
+2533 DMKELYYALTEEPEG

-2553 KHITKIQFLEIS
+2553 KHITKIQFLEINENERERKRS
-2565 EDGTQTKCLFGVEK
+2565 FLIEK
-2579 TYPEKSMES
+2579 KHTEKSMVS

-2593 SHVRESLMSGTAEP
+2593 RYVRESLMSGTAEP
-2607 CKTIYIMKISSG
+2607 FTSIYDVQISSG
-2619 NNQSQWVIA
+2619 NKQSQWVIA
-2628 ESFGFSKQIHER
+2628 ESFGFSKQIDEQ
-2640 KNKQDHFKVPQ
+2640 KNKKDHYKVPQ
-2651 AALAACWESS
+2651 AALAACWKSS
-2661 FNHTFTGR
+2661 FNPTFTGR
-2669 AFCCLPLPGETGLP
+2669 AFCSLPLPGETGLP

-2703 GNSLKTE
+2703 GDSLKTE
-2710 WNQSLKI
+2710 WNQSLKV

-2724 ADLLLRLCSVIK
+2724 ADLLLHLCSVMK
-2736 KDTPTTLVFL
+2736 KDTPTALVFL
-2746 KSQLETSFLNYFPCI
+2746 KSQLESSCLNYFPCI
-2761 SQKVDKVWHEMIH
+2761 SPGVDKVWHEMIH
-2774 EVYRSIS
+2774 EVYKSIS
-2781 RCDLPVI
+2781 QRDLPVI
-2788 PTVHAVSVESS
+2788 PTVHAVSESS
-2799 HLSLQ
+2799 HLSLK

-2812 PSDPHSADCPYF
+2812 PSKPHSDNCPYF
-2824 STDDHEGIFEILDD
+2824 TSNENDEIFEILDD
-2838 IAMKLVPN
+2838 VGMKLVPN
-2846 TCKVNEIKKTFKSAG
+2846 SYKMNEIKHNFKSAS
-2861 VNVTEVSPSTV
+2861 VNVTEVSASTV
-2872 INFLKQ
+2872 MNFLKQ
-2878 RSLNDPSETTSGLP
+2878 KSLNDPSQTTSDLP
-2892 LPISQTLIKNKRRC
+2892 LPINQTWIKDKKRC

-2917 NEKNVH
+2917 DEENIH
-2923 YLNGLPLLLT
+2923 DLNGLPLLLT
-2933 EDQVLR
+2933 QDQMLR

-2955 FQGHHKLFADNEVIR
+2955 FQRHQEMFADGDVNR
-2970 NHIQILQKGNYI
+2970 NHVQILRKGKFI
-2982 KGLTIAM
+2982 KDLTIDI
-2989 AAQYLKGK
+2989 AATYLKPE
-2997 LEQLL
+2997 LAELL
-3002 SQSLPDQRCQLY
+3002 SQSLPDERCQLY
-3014 KAETET
+3014 KAETGT
-3020 VKWLKTLWSF
+3020 IKWLKTLWRF
-3030 FEDQEQFYQNENMN
+3030 FDDQEKIYQNKNLN
-3044 VYSEIKKHF
+3044 VFSEIKKHF
-3053 DDSPILP
+3053 ENSPILP
-3060 VICPSQNNTHF
+3060 VICPSLNNTHF
-3071 LQTMGNVSKVILKP
+3071 LQTMGNVSKVIQYQN
-3085 DEKIAS
+3085 EKTAS
-3091 ILLKLGFMKLNISF
+3091 ILIKLGFMKLDLSF
-3105 FIDFKDLLFKYMN
+3105 FSDFTPEFRLMYLN
-3118 PELLQTR
+3118 PELLQTG
-3125 DSSAVLEEVC
+3125 DSSAVLKQVY
-3135 HVPHSQFEKLSTDE
+3135 HVPHSQFEKLSEEE
-3149 CVDLQRFLQNG
+3149 CEDLQCFLQHG
-3160 IRDSNKRSRHVG
+3160 IRDSNNKSQDVW

-3184 GKKERIDLH
+3184 GKRERIDSH

-3198 LNTEH
+3198 LNSLHYT
-3203 QNDFPNL
+3203 DFPNL
-3210 YHVDGCD
+3210 YQVEGCD
-3217 CIFLKHSWIN
+3217 SIFLKHTWVN
-3227 LELSEILSIRILDDL
+3227 LELAKRLNIQILNDE
-3242 EFCVRFI
+3242 EFCVQFI
-3249 LPSVHIMKEAKLLD
+3249 LPSVHMMKEAKLLD
-3263 FMRLLVKFRPV
+3263 LMRFLVELGP
-3274 DCRIVSALR
+3274 DDPRIISALR

-3291 HGSLQVAS
+3291 HDSLQVAS
-3299 YFYDYS
+3299 YFYDDS
-3305 VPLYRV
+3305 VTLYRV
-3311 MLPKERFVPKKFWDN
+3311 MLPKERFVPETFWKIFRN
-3326 FQGKLIEA
+3326 KRTEARRLI
-3334 HHLLKDLGLKHEVSD
+3334 KDLGLKHEVSD
-3349 EQIIQFS
+3349 EEIIQFA

-3373 ERSNLLFR
+3373 ERSNLLFT

-3386 SNHKNSNLLNRVAN
+3386 SNDKNSNLLNSVAN
-3400 IKFIFPVQIQKTL
+3400 IKFIFPIQIQQTL
-3413 CDYHKAFAQERE
+3413 CDYHKAFAQEKE

-3431 SLINR
+3431 SLIDR

-3453 EHFSPHLIM
+3453 EFCSLHLM
-3462 KLKDVGALETPPL
+3462 NKMKDVGAFETPPPE
-3475 GQIAANLKNI
+3475 QIAANLKNI
-3485 CTSQC
+3485 CISQC
-3490 HTDTLLETR
+3490 HSDRLLDTRE
-3499 NKVFS
+3499 KVFS

-3525 ILVENRTKLVKAKQT
+3525 ILVENGSELVKAKQT
-3540 ALVINDDLEFRP
+3540 ALVLHDDLEFRP
-3552 YLYRIPSK
+3552 YLYRIPSNYTK
-3560 YMKYEDFFRKIG
+3560 FEDFFKKIG

-3592 SSDKES
+3592 SSDKDS
-3598 LQPNQQKAVKRVVQ
+3598 LQANQQKAVKRVVQ

-3618 KEEQNKTSFRNNP
+3618 KEEQNKTFFQNDI

-3639 RLYESNTLFFNDTV
+3639 RLYESSTLFFNDTV

-3677 LGSDHYEHQTLLQ
+3677 LGDDHYEHQTLLQ
-3690 LLPQQVRPKL
+3690 LLPQQVRPKF
-3700 LSDVVSENLEET
+3700 LSDVISENLEGA

-3718 EGGCEFSGWFD
+3718 EGECEFSGWFD

-3750 GGISQSKAA
+3750 GLVSQSEAA

-3772 CCKTLQTKLLLNHEP
+3772 CCKNLQTELLLKHEP
-3787 IEGSKFE
+3787 LEGSKAE
-3794 TDVYVKRRKD
+3794 TDVYVKKQED
-3804 GCNFYL
+3804 GCSFYL
-3810 KHNDDMVPKVVN
+3810 KHNDDMAFKVVN
-3822 EVNMCLTKEI
+3822 EVNMCLTRVI

-3840 TTSSLPVLG
+3840 TISSLLVLG
-3849 HLLLCDNMKDVEKTL
+3849 QFLLCDNMEDVEKTL
-3864 ANHGIHNSG
+3864 ANYGIHNSG
-3873 LEEGHDALPK
+3873 HKEEGHSALPK
-3883 PGCLIP
+3883 PGCRIP

-3910 GFSKDEFGEYFYAIV
+3910 GFSKDESGEYFYAIV
-3925 INRLDDPLGQIRQF
+3925 INCLDDPLGQNRQF
-3939 PARYKIQVGIDD
+3939 PVRYKIQVGSDD

-3971 STRSTFTDIERL
+3971 ST
-3983 LASRPPPNTGSTCTA
+3983 
-3998 IKRLLASRPPPNTGS
+3998 
-4013 TCTAIEHLLASR
+4013 
-4025 PPPNTGST
+4025 GST

-4038 RLLLSRPPPKTFFP
+4038 RLLTSRPPPKTVFP
-4052 GTFEEIKR
+4052 ETFEEIKR
-4060 EIDRS
+4060 EIDQS
-4065 LNEIWNMSN
+4065 LNEIWNMSI
-4074 EDKQKAIKRLYLRW
+4074 EDKQKALKRLYLRW
-4088 HPDKNPGNEELAH
+4088 HPDKNPGNEELAN
-4101 EAFKYLQKRIEEL
+4101 EAFKYLQNRIEEL
-4114 QKGKPAHS
+4114 QQGKTAHN
-4122 TSSTWRDFRD
+4122 TSSSWRDFRD

-4138 TEAGRHRRGRERF
+4138 TEARSHRRGRERF

-4177 KRWYEQA
+4177 KRWFEQA

-4191 HNDTGGDCSEWSLFK
+4191 HNDTGGDCSEWCLFK

-4218 MYRRSGEHPKNC
+4218 MYRRSGQHPNNC

-4239 SHYSSQLTDLPNTVR
+4239 SHYSSQLTSLPNTVR

-4267 YPNYHQFPHIPN
+4267 YPNHHHFPHIPN
-4279 KQFSVDNARSA
+4279 KQFSLYNARQA

>member
-1 MSSASRQHK
+1 MSSASRQKK

-64 YETQSLWT
+64 YGTQSLWT
-72 EELGKYQGPALYAFN
+72 EELRQYQGPALYAFN

-160 NDEEDRKSLL
+160 DDEEDRESLL

-175 FQPFQNVVSH
+175 FQPFQNVVSQ
-185 VDSCSWEKVI
+185 VSSCSWEKVI

-221 YDSSKVTQLF
+221 YDSKKVTQLF

-266 KVSASN
+266 KVSVSN
-272 QFNNDLSHVK
+272 QFDTDLSHVK

-294 VSHIPHQME
+294 ASHISHQMKE
-303 GTRSQW
+303 TRSQW
-309 LVTSC
+309 LVTTC

-334 PQVDAAFRIDE
+334 PQVDAAFQIDE
-345 DRSHCNGRLS
+345 DRSRCNGRLS

-415 LMMILD
+415 LLMILD

-449 DRWHEVATDTL
+449 ERWHEVATDTL
-460 KGLFEYKIFHLA
+460 KGLIEYKIFHLA
-472 KDEKIW
+472 NDEKIW
-478 VSPSEAVFPVNNICS
+478 VSPSDAVFPVNNICS
-493 DTMSAVSRLLIAE
+493 DKMSAISRLLIAE
-506 GENLVTV
+506 GENLVTL
-513 PEHVLKDVPEIFPE
+513 PEHVLKDVQEIFPE
-527 IDKLTWVSP
+527 SDTLTSVTP
-536 SYVRNVLHR
+536 SYVRDVLHR
-545 SKAENLSKDDR
+545 SKVENLSKDDK
-556 YSLLELALS
+556 YSLLEFALS
-565 DEKYTEL
+565 DEKYEEL
-572 QGLKLLPLSDGT
+572 QGLKLLPLSDGIC
-584 FTSFS
+584 TSFS
-589 NEEQNTVLIDNEKFS
+589 NGAQNTVLIDNEKFP
-604 RTLLPFSTERFIPN
+604 RTLLPFCKERFLPN
-618 DLSYVCIMQLMKL
+618 DLSHFCIMQLRKL
-631 ATKSTYNIINLNA
+631 ATKSTYNIINLDA
-644 NHVVALTKK
+644 KHVVALTKK

-660 VTQDH
+660 VSQGH
-665 VTWNTEDDHHPPKS
+665 VTWKTAENHHPPKS
-679 WLSEFWKFLR
+679 WLAEFWKFLS
-689 TEWNELNDF
+689 TELIELNSF
-698 IDIPLIPLEPLQSS
+698 IDMPLIPLEPLQSS
-712 GNSILLA
+712 GNSVLLA
-719 RLQRNTT
+719 KLQSNTT
-726 LIFQSSGVSSL
+726 LIFQRSTASSL
-737 SDHVQNV
+737 SDHVQKV
-744 LRMVGCTVIKRDECL
+744 LRMVGCTIIKRDGCL

-769 PASPRSVLQVFV
+769 PPSPRSVLQVFV
-781 NSHRDQVIKGIDSG
+781 NSHRDQVIKGIAST
-795 SSREKEELKVYLS
+795 SSQEKEELKMYLC
-808 SLDSLSNAER
+808 SLDSLSNAEK

-838 SKQAVVSTTK
+838 SKQAVVLTTN
-848 PAIPDDLPMPETIVQ
+848 PAIPKDLPVPETIVQ

-879 LLDAAKLAVRL
+879 LLDAAKVAVRL
-890 VDCIEAAFFQK
+890 VDCIETASFK
-901 GEEQTVM
+901 KNEEQTVM

-919 SQSKQLLMKTK
+919 SQSEQLLTKTK
-930 NLKFIETTHGE
+930 SLKFIETTHGE
-941 RKQASD
+941 HKQASN

-953 RIFQDLFEADFFP
+953 RTFQDLFEADFFP
-966 SPIYTK
+966 PPVYTK
-972 TQEMLQSLKS
+972 TQEMLQSLQRL
-982 IGLKTEQKDIS
+982 GLKTEQKEIT
-993 TENTL
+993 TENIL
-998 QVINHVEKL
+998 QVINHIEKL
-1007 HVHSPDKAFKKA
+1007 CVHSPDKAFKKA

-1024 VLNENDFLSK
+1024 VLNENNFLSK
-1034 FTKAQIEELK
+1034 FNKAQIEKLK

-1064 HKRGLYKP
+1064 LKRGLYKP
-1072 TDVRDS
+1072 AEVRDS

-1085 YVMPLT
+1085 YAMPLT

-1103 LHEPP
+1103 LYEPP

-1118 ALRSMANPNSDFQF
+1118 ALRSMVNPNSDFQF
-1132 KTELH
+1132 KTKLH
-1137 NIYKFMQD
+1137 NIYNFMQE
-1145 NMRNFTDLIDSKGI
+1145 NMRNFTNLLDKKSI
-1159 PWIWNNSEFVC
+1159 PWVWNKSEFVC

-1188 KKVPEEFLQYEILL
+1188 KKVPEEFLQYENLL

-1212 DAEIEDILH
+1212 DEEIEDILH
-1221 DIKQRIDCRDPSH
+1221 DIKQRIDRRYPPH
-1234 GDLTELK
+1234 GNLTELK
-1241 VSVAILD
+1241 VSIAILD

-1256 LKDTTPVP
+1256 LKDSTPVP
-1264 VVAQSHNF
+1264 VMAQNQNF
-1272 TLQAL
+1272 TLQSL

-1291 DLIQDDEEFYVI
+1291 DLKQDNEEFYVI

-1310 TAKWLKVPFLSTRI
+1310 TARWLKVPFLSTRI
-1324 LKPQLIQAEEDSF
+1324 LKPQFIQAEQESF
-1337 GIEQCGQSEPIT
+1337 GIEQCGQSERIT

-1360 EESDIFKELL
+1360 EESDIFKELI

-1389 HKDPPETLFDHGMA
+1389 HKDPPETLFDDGMA

-1430 SASKEKKVEMIGKFG
+1430 SASKENKVEMIGKFG

-1456 IPSILSGKSLLIL
+1456 IPSILSGKTLLIL
-1469 DPNVSHLEKHILSYG
+1469 DPNVTHLEKHILSKG

-1497 FKRFPGQ
+1497 YKRFPGQ
-1504 LKSYEGIFDCDL
+1504 FKSYEGIFDCDL
-1516 SVENSKKAYNGTL
+1516 SVQNSKKAYNGTL

-1543 EISSKVFDE
+1543 EISSKVYDD

-1558 INHLTDNSQTHLLFL
+1558 KNHLTDNSQTHLLFL
-1573 KSIRSMS
+1573 KSITSLS
-1580 LQIIPENAPTPP
+1580 LQIVPENASTPP
-1592 RNNQIQT
+1592 WNDQIQT
-1599 TLKISREVMNSF
+1599 PLKISREVLNSF
-1611 AVSNDTLLQEIENT
+1611 PVSNDTLLQEIENT
-1625 FGNSDIKCLNIIDVK
+1625 FRNDDIKCHNIIDVNK
-1640 RAHIVKIVQENSDKS
+1640 AHIVKIVQEHSEKS

-1661 LYSCFGTQESLQMYQ
+1661 LYSCFGTHDSLQMFQ
-1676 RRTEQDHVFSFPIGG
+1676 RRNEQEHAFSFPIGS
-1691 IAVPLHKE
+1691 IAVPLHRE
-1699 AKTNTWSPDESLFGQ
+1699 AKTNAWSPDENLFGQ

-1722 VDTGLPVHVNGT
+1722 IETGLPVHVNGT
-1734 FAVTSNRKSLWEK
+1734 FAVTSNRKGLWEK

-1755 ALMKDA
+1755 ALLKDA

-1773 KKMAQNGHIQ
+1773 KKMTQNGHIHK
-1783 NYSFHTF
+1783 YSFHTF
-1790 WPNIET
+1790 WPNTQT
-1796 VSKAFLPMVE
+1796 VNKAFLPMVK
-1806 SFYSAVVENANGKS
+1806 SFYSAVVQNANGKS
-1820 LELFSNGHNWCSID
+1820 LELFSNGQNWCSID
-1834 NVRFLNPKIEQSRV
+1834 KVRFLNQKIEDNRV
-1848 IGDIAMKVF
+1848 IRDIAMKVL

-1867 VSLPSWVRQSFIDC
+1867 VSLPSWVKQSFIDC
-1881 GFEPEIKQR
+1881 GFKTEIKQR
-1890 TINWPEFYYIV
+1890 TINWPEFYNIV
-1901 FENLSSVDTHSRNT
+1901 FKNLSVVNTHSRNT
-1915 LVLNAIHLNDP
+1915 LVLNAIDLNDP

-1946 QLIKRLVNPSGKIAC
+1946 QFIKRLVNPSGKVAC

-1971 AGTENDFLLPKIIQR
+1971 EGTANDFLSPKRIQR
-1986 LSELGMLSDHLPV
+1986 LSDLGMLSDRLPL

-2005 AAKISSVWQ
+2005 AGKISSVWQ
-2014 QDQSEYRKRLQCLL
+2014 QDKSKCHKRLQCLL

-2033 SSEDVNSLHWHTL
+2033 SSEDDNSLHWQTL
-2046 SQIPFLPALV
+2046 SQIPFLPAVV
-2056 PLVQQNMNTTVL
+2056 PLVQQNKKATVL

-2075 DDSCRNL
+2075 SNICHNL
-2082 VSMTEF
+2082 VSLTGF
-2088 TVDHSK
+2088 TVDHSN
-2094 LQKYNY
+2094 LQIHNY
-2100 DPVLQKLGV
+2100 DPVFKKLRV

-2129 NAFQK
+2129 NAFEK
-2134 TTLFNM
+2134 TALFSI
-2140 AHSCYEYLNNY
+2140 AQSCYEYLNNY
-2151 LFEQKNPNPII
+2151 LLEQKDPNPII
-2162 EHAKS
+2162 GHAKS

-2175 HFVNVRSVAK
+2175 HFINVRSVAR

-2193 YLYVLPVIFYKFERL
+2193 YLYVLPVIFSKFERL
-2208 WHYLGIKKHFTKEQF
+2208 WDCLGVYKQFTKEQF
-2223 VSALNEIKALNGSQP
+2223 VAALNEIKALYGSQP
-2238 LSMSDLHKCVTIL
+2238 LSMSDLHKCVAIL
-2251 IKGLYKIK
+2251 MKGLYKIK
-2259 EEKLTNCLI
+2259 DENLTNCLI
-2268 PDKRGVLTS
+2268 PDERGVLTS
-2277 SKELRFNDS
+2277 SRELRFNDS
-2286 PWMPVSAGVKLVHDL
+2286 PWMPVAAGVKLAHNL
-2301 ISRSVACH
+2301 IPRPVACH

-2317 HTLKNHLV
+2317 HTLKSHLV
-2325 GEFSFHVQEFGQ
+2325 SGFSLHAKEFGQ

-2365 ADDAEATEIH
+2365 ADDAQATEIH
-2375 FVWDKRKHKT
+2375 FVWDKRQHKT

-2397 GPALCVYNNRTFT
+2397 GPALCVYNNRTFS
-2410 DDDLQGIQQLGEGG
+2410 DADLEGIQQLGEGG
-2424 KHGSLGRT
+2424 KHGTLGRT

-2450 ILTGDKLLCISDPN
+2450 ILTGDKWLCISDPN
-2464 LKYVEHATKQSP
+2464 LKYVEGVTKQAP
-2476 GCKFSMEDE
+2476 GCMFSIDDE
-2485 FKKSFEDV
+2485 LKKSFEDV

-2505 SGTMFRLPLRTEKMA
+2505 SGTMFRLPLRTEEMA
-2520 EKSEISRHAVTDR
+2520 EKSEISRHTVTDR
-2533 DMEELKSALTEDPEG
+2533 DMEDLRYALTEDPEG

-2565 EDGTQTKCLFGVEK
+2565 EDGKGKQSSFLIEK
-2579 TYPEKSMES
+2579 KYTEKSMVS

-2593 SHVRESLMSGTAEP
+2593 RHVRESLLSGTAEP
-2607 CKTIYIMKISSG
+2607 FTSIYGMQILSG
-2619 NNQSQWVIA
+2619 NKQSQWVIA
-2628 ESFGFSKQIHER
+2628 ESFGFSKQIDEQ

-2651 AALAACWESS
+2651 AALAACWKSS
-2661 FNHTFTGR
+2661 FNQTFTGR
-2669 AFCCLPLPGETGLP
+2669 AFCSLPLPGQTGLP

-2703 GNSLKTE
+2703 GDSLKTE
-2710 WNQSLKI
+2710 WNQSLKV

-2724 ADLLLRLCSVIK
+2724 ADLLLRLCSVR
-2736 KDTPTTLVFL
+2736 KDTPIALVYL
-2746 KSQLETSFLNYFPCI
+2746 KSQLESSCLNYFPCI
-2761 SQKVDKVWHEMIH
+2761 SPGVDKVWHEMIH
-2774 EVYRSIS
+2774 EVYKSIS
-2781 RCDLPVI
+2781 QRDLPVI
-2788 PTVHAVSVESS
+2788 PTVHAVSESS
-2799 HLSLQ
+2799 HHSLQ

-2812 PSDPHSADCPYF
+2812 PSKPHSENCPYF
-2824 STDDHEGIFEILDD
+2824 TSNENDGIFEVLDD
-2838 IAMKLVPN
+2838 TGMKLVPN
-2846 TCKVNEIKKTFKSAG
+2846 SYKIHEIKDNFKSAG
-2861 VNVTEVSPSTV
+2861 VNVTEVSASTV
-2872 INFLKQ
+2872 MNFLKQ
-2878 RSLNDPSETTSGLP
+2878 RSLNDPSQTNSDLP
-2892 LPISQTLIKNKRRC
+2892 LPINQTWIKDKIRC

-2917 NEKNVH
+2917 DEKNIH
-2923 YLNGLPLLLT
+2923 DLNGLPLLLT
-2933 EDQVLR
+2933 QDQMLR

-2955 FQGHHKLFADNEVIR
+2955 FQGHQEMFADSDVNRSHV
-2970 NHIQILQKGNYI
+2970 QILRKGKFI
-2982 KGLTIAM
+2982 KDLTIDI
-2989 AAQYLKGK
+2989 AATYLKPE
-2997 LEQLL
+2997 LAELL
-3002 SQSLPDQRCQLY
+3002 SQSLPDQMCQLY
-3014 KAETET
+3014 KAETST
-3020 VKWLKTLWSF
+3020 IKWLKTLWRF
-3030 FEDQEQFYQNENMN
+3030 FDDQEKSIQNESLN
-3044 VYSEIKKHF
+3044 VFSEIKKHF
-3053 DDSPILP
+3053 ENSPILP
-3060 VICPSQNNTHF
+3060 VICPSQNNAHF
-3071 LQTMGNVSKVILKP
+3071 LQTMGNISKVIQYQN
-3085 DEKIAS
+3085 ENIAS
-3091 ILLKLGFMKLNISF
+3091 ILIKLGLMKLDLSF
-3105 FIDFKDLLFKYMN
+3105 FSDLRPEFRLKYMN
-3118 PELLQTR
+3118 PELLQTG
-3125 DSSAVLEEVC
+3125 DSSAVLGQVY
-3135 HVPHSQFEKLSTDE
+3135 HVPHSQFEELSKEE
-3149 CVDLQRFLQNG
+3149 CVDLQCFLQHG
-3160 IRDSNKRSRHVG
+3160 IRDSNNKSQHVW

-3184 GKKERIDLH
+3184 GKRKKIDSH
-3193 RMIFI
+3193 RIFI
-3198 LNTEH
+3198 LHSLHYT
-3203 QNDFPNL
+3203 DFPNL
-3210 YHVDGCD
+3210 YEVEGCD
-3217 CIFLKHSWIN
+3217 SIFLKNTWVN
-3227 LELSEILSIRILDDL
+3227 LELAEHLNIKVLNDL
-3242 EFCVRFI
+3242 EFCVQFI
-3249 LPSVHIMKEAKLLD
+3249 LPSVHMMNEAKLLD
-3263 FMRLLVKFRPV
+3263 LMRFLVELGPV
-3274 DCRIVSALR
+3274 DPRVVSALR

-3291 HGSLQVAS
+3291 HCSLQVAS
-3299 YFYDYS
+3299 YFYDDS
-3305 VPLYRV
+3305 VSLYRV
-3311 MLPKERFVPKKFWDN
+3311 MLPKERFVPETFWEIFRD
-3326 FQGKLIEA
+3326 KRTEA
-3334 HHLLKDLGLKHEVSD
+3334 HRLLKDLGLKHEVSD
-3349 EQIIQFS
+3349 EEIIQFA

-3363 RGNTPLDVLK
+3363 RGKTPIDVLK
-3373 ERSNLLFR
+3373 ERSKLLFR

-3386 SNHKNSNLLNRVAN
+3386 SIDKNSNLLNRVAN
-3400 IKFIFPVQIQKTL
+3400 IKFIFPIQIQQTL
-3413 CDYHKAFAQERE
+3413 CDYHKAFTQERE

-3431 SLINR
+3431 SLTDR

-3453 EHFSPHLIM
+3453 ELCSPHLIKKM
-3462 KLKDVGALETPPL
+3462 KDAGALETPPPE
-3475 GQIAANLKNI
+3475 QIAANLKNI
-3485 CTSQC
+3485 STTQC
-3490 HTDTLLETR
+3490 HSDRLLDTRE
-3499 NKVFS
+3499 KVFS

-3525 ILVENRTKLVKAKQT
+3525 ILVENGSELVMAKQT
-3540 ALVINDDLEFRP
+3540 ALVLNDALEFRP
-3552 YLYRIPSK
+3552 YLYRIPPNYTK
-3560 YMKYEDFFRKIG
+3560 FEDFFKKIG

-3592 SSDKES
+3592 SSDKDS
-3598 LQPNQQKAVKRVVQ
+3598 LQANQQKAVKRVVQ

-3618 KEEQNKTSFRNNP
+3618 KEEQDKTSFQNDP

-3639 RLYESNTLFFNDTV
+3639 RLYESSTLFFNDTV
-3653 FQPARLEGPLETKLK
+3653 FQPERLEGPLETKLK
-3668 LLEKLNCCH
+3668 LLEKFNCCY
-3677 LGSDHYEHQTLLQ
+3677 LGDDHYEHQTLLQ
-3690 LLPQQVRPKL
+3690 LLPQQVRPKF
-3700 LSDVVSENLEET
+3700 LSDVISENLEGA

-3718 EGGCEFSGWFD
+3718 EGECEFSGWFD

-3750 GGISQSKAA
+3750 GVVSQPEAA

-3772 CCKTLQTKLLLNHEP
+3772 CCKTLQTELLLNHEP
-3787 IEGSKFE
+3787 LEGSKAE
-3794 TDVYVKRRKD
+3794 TGVYVKKQKD
-3804 GCNFYL
+3804 GCSFYL
-3810 KHNDDMVPKVVN
+3810 KHNDDMAHKVVN

-3840 TTSSLPVLG
+3840 TISSLLVLG
-3849 HLLLCDNMKDVEKTL
+3849 QLLLCDNMEDVEKTL

-3873 LEEGHDALPK
+3873 HKEEGHSALPK
-3883 PGCLIP
+3883 PGCRIP

-3899 FLNNFESGEYV
+3899 FHNNFESGEYV
-3910 GFSKDEFGEYFYAIV
+3910 GFSKDESGEYFYAIV

-3939 PARYKIQVGIDD
+3939 PARYKIQVGSDD

-3956 SLDLYQFKREKKATV
+3956 SLALYQFKREKKATV
-3971 STRSTFTDIERL
+3971 ST
-3983 LASRPPPNTGSTCTA
+3983 
-3998 IKRLLASRPPPNTGS
+3998 
-4013 TCTAIEHLLASR
+4013 
-4025 PPPNTGST
+4025 GST

-4038 RLLLSRPPPKTFFP
+4038 RLLTSRPPPKTVFP
-4052 GTFEEIKR
+4052 ETFEEIKR
-4060 EIDRS
+4060 EIDQS
-4065 LNEIWNMSN
+4065 LNEIWNMSS
-4074 EDKQKAIKRLYLRW
+4074 EDKQKALKRLYLRW
-4088 HPDKNPGNEELAH
+4088 HPDKNPGNEELAN
-4101 EAFKYLQKRIEEL
+4101 EAFKYLQNRIEEL
-4114 QKGKPAHS
+4114 QQGKATHS

-4132 FYDTWN
+4132 FYDMWN
-4138 TEAGRHRRGRERF
+4138 SEARSHRRGRERF

-4177 KRWYEQA
+4177 KRWFEQA

-4191 HNDTGGDCSEWSLFK
+4191 HNDTGGDCSEWCLFK

-4218 MYRRSGEHPKNC
+4218 MYKRSGQHPNNC

-4239 SHYSSQLTDLPNTVR
+4239 SHYSSQLTSLPKTVR

-4267 YPNYHQFPHIPN
+4267 YPNHHQFPHIPN
-4279 KQFSVDNARSA
+4279 KQFSVNNARQA

>member
-1 MSSASRQHK
+1 MSSASRQKK

-64 YETQSLWT
+64 YGTQSLWT
-72 EELGKYQGPALYAFN
+72 EELEKYQGPALYAFN

-146 KMFGDDEEGYRWSL
+146 MMFGDDEEGYRWSL
-160 NDEEDRKSLL
+160 DDEEDRESLL

-175 FQPFQNVVSH
+175 FQPFQNVVSQ
-185 VDSCSWEKVI
+185 VSSCSWEKVI

-221 YDSSKVTQLF
+221 YDTTKVTQLL
-231 DSFIADADIS
+231 DSFITDADIS

-266 KVSASN
+266 KVSVSN
-272 QFNNDLSHVK
+272 HFDHSHVK
-282 QESFDRKTCFKT
+282 QESFDRKICFKT
-294 VSHIPHQME
+294 ASHISHQME
-303 GTRSQW
+303 ETKSQW
-309 LVTSC
+309 LVTTC

-334 PQVDAAFRIDE
+334 PQVDAAFQIDE
-345 DRSHCNGRLS
+345 DRSLCNGRLS

-415 LMMILD
+415 LLMILD

-426 RNSTLPA
+426 QNSTLPA

-449 DRWHEVATDTL
+449 ERWHEVATDTL
-460 KGLFEYKIFHLA
+460 NGLIEYKIFHLA
-472 KDEKIW
+472 NDEKIW
-478 VSPSEAVFPVNNICS
+478 VSPSDAVFPVSNICS

-506 GENLVTV
+506 GENLVTL
-513 PEHVLKDVPEIFPE
+513 PEHVLKDVQEIFPE
-527 IDKLTWVSP
+527 SDTLTWVTP
-536 SYVRNVLHR
+536 SYVRDVLHR
-545 SKAENLSKDDR
+545 SKAENLSKDDK
-556 YSLLELALS
+556 YSLLEFALS
-565 DEKYTEL
+565 DEKYEEL
-572 QGLKLLPLSDGT
+572 QGLKLLPLSDGI

-589 NEEQNTVLIDNEKFS
+589 NGAQNTVLIDNEKFP
-604 RTLLPFSTERFIPN
+604 RTLLPFCKDRFIPN
-618 DLSYVCIMQLMKL
+618 DLSPVCTMQLRKI
-631 ATKSTYNIINLNA
+631 AKKSTYNIIDLDA
-644 NHVVALTKK
+644 NHVVALTKN

-660 VTQDH
+660 VSQGH
-665 VTWNTEDDHHPPKS
+665 VTWKTAEDHHPPKS
-679 WLSEFWKFLR
+679 WLAEFWKFLS
-689 TEWNELNDF
+689 TEWNALNDF
-698 IDIPLIPLEPLQSS
+698 IDMPLIPLEPLQSS

-719 RLQRNTT
+719 RLQSNTT
-726 LIFQSSGVSSL
+726 LIFQGSTASFL
-737 SDHVQNV
+737 SDHVQKV
-744 LRMVGCTVIKRDECL
+744 LRMVGCTIIKRDQCL
-759 RHHDIERYVL
+759 KHHDIERYVL

-781 NSHRDQVIKGIDSG
+781 NSHRDQVIKGIASA
-795 SSREKEELKVYLS
+795 SSQEKEELKVYLS
-808 SLDSLSNAER
+808 SLDSLSNAEK
-818 NLLSMLPIFRMMSG
+818 NLLSMLPIFRTMSG
-832 KYVAVQ
+832 KYVTVQ
-838 SKQAVVSTTK
+838 SKQAFVSTTN
-848 PAIPDDLPMPETIVQ
+848 PAIPNDLPVPETIVQ

-879 LLDAAKLAVRL
+879 LLDAAKVAVCL
-890 VDCIEAAFFQK
+890 VDCIEAASFQK
-901 GEEQTVM
+901 NEEQTVM

-919 SQSKQLLMKTK
+919 SQSEQLLAKTK
-930 NLKFIETTHGE
+930 SLKFIETTQGE

-953 RIFQDLFEADFFP
+953 STFQDLFEADFFP
-966 SPIYTK
+966 PPFYTK
-972 TQEMLQSLKS
+972 TQEMLQSLQRL
-982 IGLKTEQKDIS
+982 GLMTEQKEIS
-993 TENTL
+993 TADIL
-998 QVINHVEKL
+998 QVINHIEKL
-1007 HVHSPDKAFKKA
+1007 CVHSPDKAFKKA

-1024 VLNENDFLSK
+1024 VLNENDFLSN
-1034 FTKAQIEELK
+1034 FTKEQIEELK

-1064 HKRGLYKP
+1064 FKSSLYKP
-1072 TDVRDS
+1072 AEVRNS
-1078 KYSSIVG
+1078 KYSSIVE

-1103 LHEPP
+1103 LYKPP
-1108 PAEKVLENLS
+1108 PAEKVLENIS
-1118 ALRSMANPNSDFQF
+1118 ALRSMVNPNSDFQF
-1132 KTELH
+1132 KTKLH
-1137 NIYKFMQD
+1137 SIYTFMQD
-1145 NMRNFTDLIDSKGI
+1145 NMRNFTHLLDTESI
-1159 PWIWNNSEFVC
+1159 PWIWNKSEFVC

-1188 KKVPEEFLQYEILL
+1188 KKVPEEFLQYENLL
-1202 TKFGVKKTLS
+1202 TTFGVKKTLS
-1212 DAEIEDILH
+1212 DEEIEDILN
-1221 DIKQRIDCRDPSH
+1221 DIKQRIDCRYPPH
-1234 GDLTELK
+1234 GNLTELK
-1241 VSVAILD
+1241 VSIAIVD

-1256 LKDTTPVP
+1256 LKDSTPVP
-1264 VVAQSHNF
+1264 VMAQNQNF
-1272 TLQAL
+1272 SLQSL

-1291 DLIQDDEEFYVI
+1291 DLKQDNEEFYVI

-1310 TAKWLKVPFLSTRI
+1310 TARWLKVPFLSTRI
-1324 LKPQLIQAEEDSF
+1324 LKPQFIQAEQESF

-1370 QNAEDAGATTCKF
+1370 QNAEDARATTCKF

-1389 HKDPPETLFDHGMA
+1389 HKDPPETLFDDGMA

-1411 IFNNELFSEE
+1411 IFNNELFSQE
-1421 DWRNIVKVG
+1421 DWTNIVKVG
-1430 SASKEKKVEMIGKFG
+1430 SASKENKVEMIGKFG

-1456 IPSILSGKSLLIL
+1456 IPSILSGKTLLIF
-1469 DPNVSHLEKHILSYG
+1469 DPNVTHLEKHIHSKG

-1497 FKRFPGQ
+1497 YKRFPGQ
-1504 LKSYEGIFDCDL
+1504 FKSYEGIFDCDL
-1516 SVENSKKAYNGTL
+1516 SVQNSKKAYDGTL

-1543 EISSKVFDE
+1543 EISSKVYDKE
-1552 ERIRSF
+1552 CIRRF
-1558 INHLTDNSQTHLLFL
+1558 KNHLTDNSQTHLLFL
-1573 KSIRSMS
+1573 KSITSMS
-1580 LQIIPENAPTPP
+1580 LQIVPENASTPP
-1592 RNNQIQT
+1592 RNDQIQT
-1599 TLKISREVMNSF
+1599 SLKISREVLNSF
-1611 AVSNDTLLQEIENT
+1611 PVSNDTLLQEIENT
-1625 FGNSDIKCLNIIDVK
+1625 FRNSDITCHKITDVK
-1640 RAHIVKIVQENSDKS
+1640 RAHIVKIVQEHSEKS

-1661 LYSCFGTQESLQMYQ
+1661 LYSCFGTQESLQMFQ
-1676 RRTEQDHVFSFPIGG
+1676 RRNEQEHAFSFPIGG
-1691 IAVPLHKE
+1691 IAVPLHRE
-1699 AKTNTWSPDESLFGQ
+1699 AKTNTWSPDKNLFGQ

-1722 VDTGLPVHVNGT
+1722 IETGLPVHVNGT
-1734 FAVTSNRKSLWEK
+1734 FAVTSNRKGLWEK

-1755 ALMKDA
+1755 ALLKDA

-1773 KKMAQNGHIQ
+1773 KKMAQYGHIQ
-1783 NYSFHTF
+1783 NYSFYTF
-1790 WPNIET
+1790 WPNTQT
-1796 VSKAFLPMVE
+1796 VNKAFLPMVK
-1806 SFYSAVVENANGKS
+1806 SFYSAVVQNANGKS
-1820 LELFSNGHNWCSID
+1820 LELFSNGQNWCSMD
-1834 NVRFLNPKIEQSRV
+1834 EVRFLNPKIEENQAV
-1848 IGDIAMKVF
+1848 GDIAMKVF

-1881 GFEPEIKQR
+1881 GFKPMIKKR
-1890 TINWPEFYYIV
+1890 TINWPEFYNIV
-1901 FENLSSVDTHSRNT
+1901 FKNLSSVDTHSRNT
-1915 LVLNAIHLNDP
+1915 LVLNAIDLNDP

-1946 QLIKRLVNPSGKIAC
+1946 QFIKRLVNPSGKMAC
-1961 LYELKEGRFL
+1961 LYELEEGRFL
-1971 AGTENDFLLPKIIQR
+1971 EGTANDFLSPKRIQR
-1986 LSELGMLSDHLPV
+1986 LSDLGMLSDRLPL

-2005 AAKISSVWQ
+2005 AGKISSVWQ
-2014 QDQSEYRKRLQCLL
+2014 QDTSKCLKRLQCLV
-2028 ESMKD
+2028 ESMKV
-2033 SSEDVNSLHWHTL
+2033 SINEDDNSLHWQTL
-2046 SQIPFLPALV
+2046 SQIPFLPASS
-2056 PLVQQNMNTTVL
+2056 PLIQQNKNATVL
-2068 KKPSEVY
+2068 KKPVEVY
-2075 DDSCRNL
+2075 SDRCRNL

-2088 TVDHSK
+2088 TVDHAN
-2094 LQKYNY
+2094 LQIHSY
-2100 DPVLQKLGV
+2100 DLVLQKLRV
-2109 LTNPPVETVLQQ
+2109 RTNPPVQTVLQQ

-2129 NAFQK
+2129 SAFEN
-2134 TTLFNM
+2134 TALFNI
-2140 AHSCYEYLNNY
+2140 AQSCYKYLNDY
-2151 LFEQKNPNPII
+2151 LLDQKDPGSII
-2162 EHAKS
+2162 GHAKS

-2175 HFVNVRSVAK
+2175 HFVNVRSVAR
-2185 SEEFEEKP
+2185 SVEFEEKP
-2193 YLYVLPVIFYKFERL
+2193 YLYVLPVIFSKFERL
-2208 WHYLGIKKHFTKEQF
+2208 WDCLGVNKQFTKEQF
-2223 VSALNEIKALNGSQP
+2223 VAALNEIKSLYGSHP
-2238 LSMSDLHKCVTIL
+2238 LSMSDLHKCVAIL
-2251 IKGLYKIK
+2251 MKGLYKIK
-2259 EEKLTNCLI
+2259 DEKPTNCLI
-2268 PDKRGVLTS
+2268 PDERGVLTS
-2277 SKELRFNDS
+2277 SRELRFNDS
-2286 PWMPVSAGVKLVHDL
+2286 PWMPVAAGVKLAHNL
-2301 ISRSVACH
+2301 IPRPVACH

-2317 HTLKNHLV
+2317 HTLKDHLV
-2325 GEFSFHVQEFGQ
+2325 SGFSLYAKEFGQ
-2337 TEKLTVRIKNIID
+2337 KEKLTVRIKNIID

-2375 FVWDKRKHKT
+2375 FVWDKRQHKT

-2397 GPALCVYNNRTFT
+2397 GPALCVYNNRTFS
-2410 DDDLQGIQQLGEGG
+2410 DADLEGIQQLGQGG
-2424 KHGSLGRT
+2424 KHGTLGRT

-2450 ILTGDKLLCISDPN
+2450 ILTGDKWLCISDPN
-2464 LKYVEHATKQSP
+2464 RKYVEDIAKQSP
-2476 GCKFSMEDE
+2476 GCMFSMEDK

-2520 EKSEISRHAVTDR
+2520 EKSDISKHTVTDR
-2533 DMEELKSALTEDPEG
+2533 DMKEFYSALTEDPEG

-2553 KHITKIQFLEIS
+2553 KHITKIQFLEIN
-2565 EDGTQTKCLFGVEK
+2565 EDGTQTKCPFLIEK
-2579 TYPEKSMES
+2579 KYTEKSIVS

-2593 SHVRESLMSGTAEP
+2593 RHVRESLMSGTAEP
-2607 CKTIYIMKISSG
+2607 CKTIYTMQILSG
-2619 NNQSQWVIA
+2619 NKQSYWVIA
-2628 ESFGFSKQIHER
+2628 ESFGFSKQIHKR

-2651 AALAACWESS
+2651 AALAACWSSS

-2669 AFCCLPLPGETGLP
+2669 AFCSLPLPGQTGLP

-2703 GNSLKTE
+2703 GDSLKTE
-2710 WNQSLKI
+2710 WNQSLKV

-2724 ADLLLRLCSVIK
+2724 ADLLLSLCSVIK
-2736 KDTPTTLVFL
+2736 KETPTALVFL
-2746 KSQLETSFLNYFPCI
+2746 KPQLEDSYLKYFPCI

-2774 EVYRSIS
+2774 EVYRSV
-2781 RCDLPVI
+2781 RERDLPVI

-2799 HLSLQ
+2799 HLSQQ

-2812 PSDPHSADCPYF
+2812 PSKPHSENCPYF
-2824 STDDHEGIFEILDD
+2824 TTDDHEGIFQILDD
-2838 IAMKLVPN
+2838 VGMKLVPN
-2846 TCKVNEIKKTFKSAG
+2846 SWKMIEIKENFKAAG
-2861 VNVTEVSPSTV
+2861 VNVTEISPSTV
-2872 INFLKQ
+2872 MNFLKQ
-2878 RSLNDPSETTSGLP
+2878 TSLNDPSQTTSSLP
-2892 LPISQTLIKNKRRC
+2892 LPINQTLVKNKKRC
-2906 SKLLSFCLTNA
+2906 SKLLSFCLKNT

-2923 YLNGLPLLLT
+2923 DINGLPLLLM
-2933 EDQVLR
+2933 EDQMLR
-2939 VFDSKSPKL
+2939 VFDSQCPKL

-2955 FQGHHKLFADNEVIR
+2955 FQRHQEMFADIDAIEI
-2970 NHIQILQKGNYI
+2970 HIQILHKGKFI
-2982 KGLTIAM
+2982 QGLTISM
-2989 AAQYLKGK
+2989 AAAYLKSE
-2997 LEQLL
+2997 LAQLL
-3002 SQSLPDQRCQLY
+3002 RQSLPDEMCQLY

-3020 VKWLKTLWSF
+3020 IKWLKTLWSF
-3030 FEDQEQFYQNENMN
+3030 FEDQEKFYQNEKMN

-3053 DDSPILP
+3053 DNSPILP

-3071 LQTMGNVSKVILKP
+3071 LQTMGNISKVILKP

-3091 ILLKLGFMKLNISF
+3091 ILIKLGFMKLNISF
-3105 FIDFKDLLFKYMN
+3105 FIDFKDLLFKYIH
-3118 PELLQTR
+3118 PDLLQTV
-3125 DSSAVLEEVC
+3125 DSSAVLEEV
-3135 HVPHSQFEKLSTDE
+3135 HGVPHSQFEDLSVDE
-3149 CVDLQRFLQNG
+3149 CVRLQRFLQNG
-3160 IRDSNKRSRHVG
+3160 IRDSKKKSGHVWL
-3172 MLKSLPLFESIT
+3172 LKSLPLFESIS
-3184 GKKERIDLH
+3184 GKRERIDLH
-3193 RMIFI
+3193 RKIFI
-3198 LNTEH
+3198 LNSNH
-3203 QNDFPNL
+3203 QNEFPNL
-3210 YHVDGCD
+3210 YDVDGCD
-3217 CIFLKHSWIN
+3217 SIFLKHTLVN
-3227 LELSEILSIRILDDL
+3227 LELSEILSIQILNDL
-3242 EFCVRFI
+3242 EFCVQFI
-3249 LPSVHIMKEAKLLD
+3249 LPSVHMMKEAKLLD
-3263 FMRLLVKFRPV
+3263 LMRLLVKFRQV
-3274 DCRIVSALR
+3274 DRRIVSALR

-3299 YFYDYS
+3299 YFYDDS
-3305 VPLYRV
+3305 VSLYRV
-3311 MLPKERFVPKKFWDN
+3311 MLPKERFVPETFWEIFRD
-3326 FQGKLIEA
+3326 KRTEA
-3334 HHLLKDLGLKHEVSD
+3334 LRLLKNLGLKHEVSD
-3349 EQIIQFS
+3349 EEIIQFA
-3356 KQIESET
+3356 KQIESEA

-3381 IVLSK
+3381 TVLSK
-3386 SNHKNSNLLNRVAN
+3386 SIDINSNLLNRVAN
-3400 IKFIFPVQIQKTL
+3400 IKFIFPVKIKQKL
-3413 CDYHKAFAQERE
+3413 CDYHKAFAQRRE

-3431 SLINR
+3431 SLIDR
-3436 DSDHHYL
+3436 DSYHHYL

-3453 EHFSPHLIM
+3453 ECCSPHLIKKM
-3462 KLKDVGALETPPL
+3462 KDAGALETPPPE
-3475 GQIAANLKNI
+3475 QIAANLTNI
-3485 CTSQC
+3485 CRSQC
-3490 HTDTLLETR
+3490 HSDTLLETR
-3499 NKVFS
+3499 NTVFS

-3525 ILVENRTKLVKAKQT
+3525 ILVENGSELVKAKQT
-3540 ALVINDDLEFRP
+3540 ALVLNDALEFRP
-3552 YLYRIPSK
+3552 YLYRIPSN
-3560 YMKYEDFFRKIG
+3560 YMKFEDFFRKIG

-3592 SSDKES
+3592 SSDKDS
-3598 LQPNQQKAVKRVVQ
+3598 LQANQQKAVKRVVQ

-3618 KEEQNKTSFRNNP
+3618 KEEKNKTFFRNNP

-3639 RLYESNTLFFNDTV
+3639 RLYESSTLFFNDTV
-3653 FQPARLEGPLETKLK
+3653 FQPERLEGPLETKLK
-3668 LLEKLNCCH
+3668 LLENFNCCY
-3677 LGSDHYEHQTLLQ
+3677 LGNDHYEHQTLLQ
-3690 LLPQQVRPKL
+3690 LLPQQVRPIF
-3700 LSDVVSENLEET
+3700 LSDVISESLEKT

-3718 EGGCEFSGWFD
+3718 EGECEFSGWFD

-3750 GGISQSKAA
+3750 GEVSQSEAA

-3772 CCKTLQTKLLLNHEP
+3772 CCKTLQTELLLNHEP
-3787 IEGSKFE
+3787 LEGSKAE
-3794 TDVYVKRRKD
+3794 TDVYVKKQRD
-3804 GCNFYL
+3804 GCSFYL
-3810 KHNDDMVPKVVN
+3810 KHNDDMAFKVVN
-3822 EVNMCLTKEI
+3822 EVIMYLTKEI

-3840 TTSSLPVLG
+3840 TISSFLALG
-3849 HLLLCDNMKDVEKTL
+3849 QLLLCDNMEDVEKTL
-3864 ANHGIHNSG
+3864 ANYGIHNSG
-3873 LEEGHDALPK
+3873 HKEEGHSALPK
-3883 PGCLIP
+3883 PGCRIP

-3910 GFSKDEFGEYFYAIV
+3910 GFNKDESGEYFYAIV
-3925 INRLDDPLGQIRQF
+3925 INRLDDPPGQVTQF
-3939 PARYKIQVGIDD
+3939 PARYKIQVGSDD

-3971 STRSTFTDIERL
+3971 STGSTCTDIKCL
-3983 LASRPPPNTGSTCTA
+3983 LTSRPPPNT
-3998 IKRLLASRPPPNTGS
+3998 
-4013 TCTAIEHLLASR
+4013 E
-4025 PPPNTGST
+4025 ST

-4038 RLLLSRPPPKTFFP
+4038 RLLTSRPPPKRVFP

-4060 EIDRS
+4060 EIDKS
-4065 LNEIWNMSN
+4065 LNEIWNMSS
-4074 EDKQKAIKRLYLRW
+4074 EDKQKALKRLYLRW

-4114 QKGKPAHS
+4114 QQGKTAHS
-4122 TSSTWRDFRD
+4122 TSSTCRDFRE

-4138 TEAGRHRRGRERF
+4138 TEAQSHRRGRERF
-4151 YQNYSRRHY
+4151 YQNYSRSHY

-4177 KRWYEQA
+4177 QRWFEQA

-4191 HNDTGGDCSEWSLFK
+4191 HNDTGGDCSEWCLFK

-4218 MYRRSGEHPKNC
+4218 MYKRSGQHPNNC

-4239 SHYSSQLTDLPNTVR
+4239 SHYSSQLTSLPKTVK

-4267 YPNYHQFPHIPN
+4267 YPNHHQFPHIPN
-4279 KQFSVDNARSA
+4279 KQFSVNNARQA